1 MYPKIFILKSY
12 NLLLVII
19 ILTVFLSSSLEA
31 ATYYWTAQDD
41 GGTKN
46 WSHSQNW
53 SNASGNS
60 ISGYPDGTND
70 NAIFQANAAN
80 VTVDRYVRIGKIT
93 IKNAYTGTINL
104 NGNILNPTKGFAQNN
119 GTILIPANSDFRVHG
134 GAAILYN
141 GATIT
146 SQGNDSNLKIQ
157 HNLIFYSGST
167 INAPGSNSAFE
178 VRGGFRNEGGT
189 FNHNNGTLIMNTKNN
204 WGEAMFKV
212 TGTGSFYNID
222 FRGNVNKRLHTDIT
236 VDNNLYIRGN
246 GDLIGGTSSSGKNI
260 TIKGD
265 WWQQSGK
272 NNFTHANG
280 TVTFSGSSNQNIT
293 SNNNFRNVIINNT
306 SGVSLVN
313 DLTNITSTLTINSGS
328 TFDINGQD
336 LTAVTLVNNGN
347 FQLLGSETV
356 NITTMDTD
364 SGTVTYDGSGATGL
378 AAGDNY
384 FNLIFN
390 QSGTSTL
397 DANLDVN
404 GSVSISSGT
413 LDASTSNYNINVAGN
428 WTNGDIFN
436 SRSGTVTFDGTST
449 ITSGGITNNTQD
461 FYNVILS
468 GSAGTQSTNHVDVD
482 NDFTISSSGT
492 WNTSG
497 LCLFVAGTTT
507 TGSGTLTNTTL
518 PTVTFDPA
526 NSDNDVQPS
535 ENITLT
541 FNHAMRN
548 TDDSALTNT
557 NVDSLISLKENNSS
571 GADIAF
577 DATIDS
583 DKKVITINPDSNLTG
598 QQNVY
603 VAIGATVEDQT
614 CGQAITAANAT
625 FTVVDTDVPT
635 LSSSTPADA
644 DTGVGVNDN
653 IILNFSKAVDAES
666 GNIVIYKA
674 SDDSEVESIPVGNA
688 KVSGSGSTQI
698 TINPAST
705 LDSSTNYYVQIAA
718 TAFDDSSS
726 NSYAGINDKTSL
738 SFTTADVNAP
748 TLSSST
754 PADEAT
760 GIAVDTN
767 IVLNFNEAVD
777 AESGNIIIYKS
788 SDDSQVESI
797 PVGDAKVSGS
807 GSTTITINPS
817 TTLDGSTAYYVQVAA
832 TAFDDSSSNS
842 YAGISDATT
851 LNFTTAD
858 IGAPTLSSSTPADGA
873 TGIAVDT
880 NIVLTFNEAVDA
892 ENGNI
897 IIVKSSDGSTVE
909 AIDVTGSQVS
919 GSGST
924 EITINPSVT
933 LDEQTAYHLTIDETA
948 FDDSS
953 SNSYAGISDATTINF
968 TTADGT
974 APTIIFNPADGDTGV
989 GRDSNINIEFN
1000 EAVVNTNTSEITN
1013 SNIASLITLK
1023 DSNLNGSDLEFT
1035 ATIDTDKKIITID
1048 PNNNFSLGQ
1057 TVYVSI
1063 SAVEDASANETS
1075 LSSSTFTVTTTGAAI
1090 ATIVPTNS
1098 STDIVA
1104 SSNITI
1110 GFNTAMRNLNDS
1122 EITNSN
1128 VNSLITLR
1136 NTNSSGTAIPFTASI
1151 NSAKNVITINPIG
1164 DFSSGQNVYVAIG
1177 TTVEDAFNNAVS
1189 AVSSV
1194 FTIIDNAVPTFTFN
1208 PVDSD
1213 TNVIVSSNITI
1224 TFNELIRNINNSTL
1238 TDSNVDNL
1246 ITLKDA
1252 DSSGSNIT
1260 FNATID
1266 ADKKII
1272 TINPSNNF
1280 NSEQVIYLSLAAVE
1294 DQAGNATAT
1303 TSISFTARD
1312 SDPPVVSFFPSNSA
1326 VNVLRNSDITISFTE
1341 AIRNLDNTPIT
1352 DANIDGLI
1360 TLKASNSSGAD
1371 ISFDAFIDSTKE
1383 NITITPT
1390 NNLPLNQVI
1399 YVAISASVE
1408 DEWDNA
1414 IAASSASF
1422 TTIDDRL
1429 SVTFDPA
1436 DGTTGLP
1443 VNTNVIMT
1451 FSDAIRYL
1459 DDSLITNAN
1468 VDNLITLEYSFSGS
1482 PIPFDATIDSAK
1494 KIITINPTNNLIPGD
1509 IIYVSIDSVEN
1520 SSDVATG
1527 LAAGTFSVDDNV
1539 PPNVLI
1545 SPSNGSTN
1553 VEADAIITIYF
1564 DEEIRFLDNTSINNI
1579 NVDSLITLKD
1589 TNSSGVDIAFDATI
1603 DIHNQLISI
1612 NLNENLASE
1621 QAVYVAIGPAVE
1633 DSYDNAI
1640 STTSSVFSTGDTI
1653 PPSVRIDAVI
1663 TVSGG
1668 GE

>member
-19 ILTVFLSSSLEA
+19 ILTVFLSTSLEA

-222 FRGNVNKRLHTDIT
+222 FRGNVNKRLHNDIT

-384 FNLIFN
+384 YNLIFN

-397 DANLDVN
+397 DTNLDVN

-413 LDASTSNYNINVAGN
+413 LDASASNYNINVGGD
-428 WTNGDIFN
+428 WTNNGSFI
-436 SRSGTVTFDGTST
+436 SRSGLVTFDNNSDIFAGGTSAT
-449 ITSGGITNNTQD
+449 KDFNNVTLSGAVGSQSDNILIGGN
-461 FYNVILS
+461 FILS
-468 GSAGTQSTNHVDVD
+468 GSGTWYTNC
-482 NDFTISSSGT
+482 NTMTISGSTTNNSGT
-492 WNTSG
+492 I
-497 LCLFVAGTTT
+497 
-507 TGSGTLTNTTL
+507 TNTL
-518 PTVTFDPA
+518 APTVSFDPVNSSSTHA
-526 NSDNDVQPS
+526 ASDN
-535 ENITLT
+535 IILT
-541 FNHAMRN
+541 FNTAIRKASDN
-548 TDDSALTNT
+548 SDLTDS
-557 NVDSLISLKENNSS
+557 NVDAHITLKDTNSS
-571 GADIAF
+571 GSNINF
-577 DATIDS
+577 DATIDAS
-583 DKKVITINPDSNLTG
+583 DKVITINPSSDLNSS
-598 QQNVY
+598 QVIY
-603 VAIGATVEDQT
+603 VAIGNTVENV
-614 CGQAITAANAT
+614 CNTALSASSAT
-625 FTVVDTDVPT
+625 FTVTDSADPI
-635 LSSSTPADA
+635 LSSS
-644 DTGVGVNDN
+644 
-653 IILNFSKAVDAES
+653 S
-666 GNIVIYKA
+666 
-674 SDDSEVESIPVGNA
+674 
-688 KVSGSGSTQI
+688 
-698 TINPAST
+698 
-705 LDSSTNYYVQIAA
+705 
-718 TAFDDSSS
+718 
-726 NSYAGINDKTSL
+726 
-738 SFTTADVNAP
+738 
-748 TLSSST
+748 

-760 GIAVDTN
+760 AIAVD
-767 IVLNFNEAVD
+767 
-777 AESGNIIIYKS
+777 S
-788 SDDSQVESI
+788 
-797 PVGDAKVSGS
+797 
-807 GSTTITINPS
+807 
-817 TTLDGSTAYYVQVAA
+817 
-832 TAFDDSSSNS
+832 
-842 YAGISDATT
+842 
-851 LNFTTAD
+851 
-858 IGAPTLSSSTPADGA
+858 
-873 TGIAVDT
+873 

-892 ENGNI
+892 DSGNI

-1013 SNIASLITLK
+1013 SNIASLIALK

-1063 SAVEDASANETS
+1063 LAVEDASANETS

-1122 EITNSN
+1122 EITNNN

-1189 AVSSV
+1189 AISSV

-1266 ADKKII
+1266 SDKKII

-1390 NNLPLNQVI
+1390 SNLPLNQVI

-1451 FSDAIRYL
+1451 FSDAIRHL

-1589 TNSSGVDIAFDATI
+1589 TNSSGEDIAFDATI

>member
-12 NLLLVII
+12 NLSLVII
-19 ILTVFLSSSLEA
+19 ILTIFLSTSLEA

-384 FNLIFN
+384 YNLIFN

-397 DANLDVN
+397 DTNLDVN

-413 LDASTSNYNINVAGN
+413 LDASASNYNINVGGD
-428 WTNGDIFN
+428 WTNNGSFI
-436 SRSGTVTFDGTST
+436 SRSGLVTFDNNSDIFAGGTSAIKDFNNVT
-449 ITSGGITNNTQD
+449 LSGAVGSQSDNILIGGN
-461 FYNVILS
+461 FILS
-468 GSAGTQSTNHVDVD
+468 GSGTWYTNC
-482 NDFTISSSGT
+482 NTMTISGSTTNNSGT
-492 WNTSG
+492 I
-497 LCLFVAGTTT
+497 
-507 TGSGTLTNTTL
+507 TNTL
-518 PTVTFDPA
+518 APTVSFDPVNSSSTHA
-526 NSDNDVQPS
+526 ASDN
-535 ENITLT
+535 IILT
-541 FNHAMRN
+541 FNTAIRKASDN
-548 TDDSALTNT
+548 SDLTDS
-557 NVDSLISLKENNSS
+557 NVDAHITLKDTNSS
-571 GADIAF
+571 GSNINF
-577 DATIDS
+577 DATIDAS
-583 DKKVITINPDSNLTG
+583 DKVITINPSSDLNSS
-598 QQNVY
+598 QVIY
-603 VAIGATVEDQT
+603 VAIGNTVENV
-614 CGQAITAANAT
+614 CNTALSASSAT
-625 FTVVDTDVPT
+625 FTVTDSADPI
-635 LSSSTPADA
+635 LSSS
-644 DTGVGVNDN
+644 
-653 IILNFSKAVDAES
+653 S
-666 GNIVIYKA
+666 
-674 SDDSEVESIPVGNA
+674 
-688 KVSGSGSTQI
+688 
-698 TINPAST
+698 
-705 LDSSTNYYVQIAA
+705 
-718 TAFDDSSS
+718 
-726 NSYAGINDKTSL
+726 
-738 SFTTADVNAP
+738 
-748 TLSSST
+748 

-760 GIAVDTN
+760 AIAVD
-767 IVLNFNEAVD
+767 
-777 AESGNIIIYKS
+777 S
-788 SDDSQVESI
+788 
-797 PVGDAKVSGS
+797 
-807 GSTTITINPS
+807 
-817 TTLDGSTAYYVQVAA
+817 
-832 TAFDDSSSNS
+832 
-842 YAGISDATT
+842 
-851 LNFTTAD
+851 
-858 IGAPTLSSSTPADGA
+858 
-873 TGIAVDT
+873 

-892 ENGNI
+892 DSGNI

-1013 SNIASLITLK
+1013 SNIASLIALK

-1063 SAVEDASANETS
+1063 LAVEDASANETS

-1122 EITNSN
+1122 EITNNN

-1177 TTVEDAFNNAVS
+1177 TTVEDAFNNAIS

-1266 ADKKII
+1266 SDKKII

-1390 NNLPLNQVI
+1390 SNLPLNQVI

-1408 DEWDNA
+1408 DEWDNS

-1451 FSDAIRYL
+1451 FSDAIRHL

>member
-1 MYPKIFILKSY
+1 MYPKIFVLKSY

-19 ILTVFLSSSLEA
+19 TLTIFLSTSLEA
-31 ATYYWTAQDD
+31 ANYYWTAQDD

-60 ISGYPDGTND
+60 ISGYPDGTRD
-70 NAIFQANAAN
+70 NAIFQADAAN

-104 NGNILNPTKGFAQNN
+104 NGNILNPTRGFAQYN

-134 GAAILYN
+134 GAAVLYD

-146 SQGNDSNLKIQ
+146 SQGDDSNLKIQ

-212 TGTGSFYNID
+212 TGTGSLYNVD

-280 TVTFSGSSNQNIT
+280 TVTFSGSSSQNIT
-293 SNNNFRNVIINNT
+293 SNNNFRNVIINNV

-347 FQLLGSETV
+347 LQLLGSETV

-364 SGTVTYDGSGATGL
+364 TGTVTYDGSGATGL

-557 NVDSLISLKENNSS
+557 NVDSLISLKVNNSS

-577 DATIDS
+577 NATIDS

-598 QQNVY
+598 EQNVY

-718 TAFDDSSS
+718 AAFDDSSS

-738 SFTTADVNAP
+738 NFTTADVNAP

-897 IIVKSSDGSTVE
+897 IIVKSVDGSTVE

-924 EITINPSVT
+924 EITINPSVN
-933 LDEQTAYHLTIDETA
+933 LDGQTAYHLTIDETA

-953 SNSYAGISDATTINF
+953 SNSYAGISDTTTINF
-968 TTADGT
+968 TTADVT
-974 APTIIFNPADGDTGV
+974 APTVTFNPADSDTGV

-1000 EAVVNTNTSEITN
+1000 EAIVNANTSEITN
-1013 SNIASLITLK
+1013 SNIASLIILK
-1023 DSNLNGSDLEFT
+1023 DSNSNGSDLAFS

-1075 LSSSTFTVTTTGAAI
+1075 LSSSTFSVTTTGETI
-1090 ATIVPTNS
+1090 ATIIPADS
-1098 STDIVA
+1098 SIDVLA

-1110 GFNTAMRNLNDS
+1110 GFNTAIRNLNDT
-1122 EITNSN
+1122 EITNDN
-1128 VNSLITLR
+1128 IHSLITLKDTD
-1136 NTNSSGTAIPFTASI
+1136 TNGTDIPFTISI
-1151 NSAKNVITINPIG
+1151 NTAKKVITINPIS
-1164 DFSSGQNVYVAIG
+1164 DLSSGQNIYVAIG
-1177 TTVEDAFNNAVS
+1177 VTVEDVFDNATT
-1189 AVSSV
+1189 AASSI
-1194 FTIIDNAVPTFTFN
+1194 FTIVDNAVPIFTFN
-1208 PVDSD
+1208 PADLD
-1213 TNVIVSSNITI
+1213 RNVIVSSNIII

-1238 TDSNVDNL
+1238 IDSNVDNL
-1246 ITLKDA
+1246 ITLKDE

-1266 ADKKII
+1266 EAKKII
-1272 TINPSNNF
+1272 TINPTNNF
-1280 NSEQVIYLSLAAVE
+1280 NSEQVIYLAIAAVE
-1294 DQAGNATAT
+1294 DQAGNATAAT
-1303 TSISFTARD
+1303 NISFTARD
-1312 SDPPVVSFFPSNSA
+1312 SDPPAVSFFPSNSD

-1341 AIRNLDNTPIT
+1341 VIRNLNDTPIT
-1352 DANIDGLI
+1352 DANIDSLI
-1360 TLKASNSSGAD
+1360 TLKQSNSSGAD
-1371 ISFDAFIDSTKE
+1371 ILFDAVVDSTKE

-1390 NNLPLNQVI
+1390 SNLPLNQVI
-1399 YVAISASVE
+1399 YVAIGASVE

-1414 IAASSASF
+1414 ITASSVSF

-1451 FSDAIRYL
+1451 FSDAIRHL
-1459 DDSLITNAN
+1459 DDSLITSAN
-1468 VDNLITLEYSFSGS
+1468 VDDLITLEYSFSGS
-1482 PIPFDATIDSAK
+1482 PIPFDATIDTAK

-1527 LAAGTFSVDDNV
+1527 LAAGTFSVDDTI

-1553 VEADAIITIYF
+1553 IEADAIITIYF
-1564 DEEIRFLDNTSINNI
+1564 DEEIRLLNNTSITNI
-1579 NVDSLITLKD
+1579 NVDSLITLRV
-1589 TNSSGVDIAFDATI
+1589 TNSNGADIAFDATI

-1621 QAVYVAIGPAVE
+1621 QAVYISIGPTVE
-1633 DSYDNAI
+1633 DSYDNAT
-1640 STTSSVFSTGDTI
+1640 STTSSVFSTGDSI
-1653 PPSVRIDAVI
+1653 PPSVSIDAVL
-1663 TVSGG
+1663 TVSEGG
-1668 GE
+1668 

>member
-12 NLLLVII
+12 NLSLVII
-19 ILTVFLSSSLEA
+19 ILTIFLSTSLEA

-236 VDNNLYIRGN
+236 VDNNIYIRGN

-384 FNLIFN
+384 YNLIFN

-397 DANLDVN
+397 DTNLDVN

-413 LDASTSNYNINVAGN
+413 LDASASNYNINVGGD
-428 WTNGDIFN
+428 WTNNGSFI
-436 SRSGTVTFDGTST
+436 SRSGLVTFDNNSDIFAGGTSAIKDFNNVT
-449 ITSGGITNNTQD
+449 LSGAVGSQSDNILIGGN
-461 FYNVILS
+461 FILS
-468 GSAGTQSTNHVDVD
+468 GSGTWYTNC
-482 NDFTISSSGT
+482 NTMTISGSTTNNSGT
-492 WNTSG
+492 I
-497 LCLFVAGTTT
+497 
-507 TGSGTLTNTTL
+507 TNTL
-518 PTVTFDPA
+518 APTVSFDPVNSSSTHA
-526 NSDNDVQPS
+526 ASDN
-535 ENITLT
+535 IILT
-541 FNHAMRN
+541 FNTAIRKASDN
-548 TDDSALTNT
+548 SDLTDS
-557 NVDSLISLKENNSS
+557 NVDAHITLKDTNSS
-571 GADIAF
+571 GSNINF
-577 DATIDS
+577 DATIDAS
-583 DKKVITINPDSNLTG
+583 DKVITINPSSDLNSS
-598 QQNVY
+598 QVIY
-603 VAIGATVEDQT
+603 VAIGNTVENV
-614 CGQAITAANAT
+614 CNTALSASSAT
-625 FTVVDTDVPT
+625 FTVTDSADPI
-635 LSSSTPADA
+635 LSSS
-644 DTGVGVNDN
+644 
-653 IILNFSKAVDAES
+653 S
-666 GNIVIYKA
+666 
-674 SDDSEVESIPVGNA
+674 
-688 KVSGSGSTQI
+688 
-698 TINPAST
+698 
-705 LDSSTNYYVQIAA
+705 
-718 TAFDDSSS
+718 
-726 NSYAGINDKTSL
+726 
-738 SFTTADVNAP
+738 
-748 TLSSST
+748 

-760 GIAVDTN
+760 AIAVD
-767 IVLNFNEAVD
+767 
-777 AESGNIIIYKS
+777 S
-788 SDDSQVESI
+788 
-797 PVGDAKVSGS
+797 
-807 GSTTITINPS
+807 
-817 TTLDGSTAYYVQVAA
+817 
-832 TAFDDSSSNS
+832 
-842 YAGISDATT
+842 
-851 LNFTTAD
+851 
-858 IGAPTLSSSTPADGA
+858 
-873 TGIAVDT
+873 

-892 ENGNI
+892 DSGNI

-968 TTADGT
+968 ITADGT

-1063 SAVEDASANETS
+1063 LAVEDASANETS
-1075 LSSSTFTVTTTGAAI
+1075 LSSSTFTVTTTGETI
-1090 ATIVPTNS
+1090 ATIIPADS
-1098 STDIVA
+1098 STDVLA

-1110 GFNTAMRNLNDS
+1110 GFNTAIRNLNDT
-1122 EITNSN
+1122 EITNDN
-1128 VNSLITLR
+1128 IHSLITLKDTD
-1136 NTNSSGTAIPFTASI
+1136 TNGTDIPFTISI
-1151 NSAKNVITINPIG
+1151 NTAKKVITINPIS
-1164 DFSSGQNVYVAIG
+1164 DLSSGQNIYVAIG
-1177 TTVEDAFNNAVS
+1177 ATVEDAFDNAS
-1189 AVSSV
+1189 TAASSI
-1194 FTIIDNAVPTFTFN
+1194 FTIIDNAAPIFTFN
-1208 PVDSD
+1208 PADLD
-1213 TNVIVSSNITI
+1213 TNVIVSSNIII

-1238 TDSNVDNL
+1238 TDSNVDSL
-1246 ITLKDA
+1246 ITLKDE

-1266 ADKKII
+1266 EDKKII
-1272 TINPSNNF
+1272 TINPTNNF
-1280 NSEQVIYLSLAAVE
+1280 NSEQVIYLAIAAVE

-1312 SDPPVVSFFPSNSA
+1312 SDPPVASFFPSNSA

-1390 NNLPLNQVI
+1390 SNLPLNQVI

-1414 IAASSASF
+1414 IAASTASF

-1443 VNTNVIMT
+1443 VNTNIIMT
-1451 FSDAIRYL
+1451 FSDAIRHL

-1494 KIITINPTNNLIPGD
+1494 KVITINPTNNLIPGD

>member
-19 ILTVFLSSSLEA
+19 ILTIFLSSSLEA
-31 ATYYWTAQDD
+31 ATYYWTAQDN

-222 FRGNVNKRLHTDIT
+222 FRGDVNKRLHTDIT

-397 DANLDVN
+397 DANLDIN

-413 LDASTSNYNINVAGN
+413 LDASASNYNINVGGD
-428 WTNGDIFN
+428 WTNNGSFI
-436 SRSGTVTFDGTST
+436 SRSGLVTFDNNSDIFAGGTSAIKDFNNVT
-449 ITSGGITNNTQD
+449 LSGAVGSQSDNILIGGN
-461 FYNVILS
+461 FILS
-468 GSAGTQSTNHVDVD
+468 GSGTWYTNC
-482 NDFTISSSGT
+482 NTMTISGSTTNNSGT
-492 WNTSG
+492 I
-497 LCLFVAGTTT
+497 
-507 TGSGTLTNTTL
+507 TNTL
-518 PTVTFDPA
+518 APTVSFDPVNSSSTHA
-526 NSDNDVQPS
+526 ASDN
-535 ENITLT
+535 IILT
-541 FNHAMRN
+541 FNTAIRKASDN
-548 TDDSALTNT
+548 SDLTDS
-557 NVDSLISLKENNSS
+557 NVDAHITLKDTNSS
-571 GADIAF
+571 GSNINF
-577 DATIDS
+577 DATIDAS
-583 DKKVITINPDSNLTG
+583 DKVITINPSSDLNSS
-598 QQNVY
+598 QVIY
-603 VAIGATVEDQT
+603 VAIGNTVENV
-614 CGQAITAANAT
+614 CNTALSASSAT
-625 FTVVDTDVPT
+625 FTVTDSADPI
-635 LSSSTPADA
+635 LSSS
-644 DTGVGVNDN
+644 
-653 IILNFSKAVDAES
+653 S
-666 GNIVIYKA
+666 
-674 SDDSEVESIPVGNA
+674 
-688 KVSGSGSTQI
+688 
-698 TINPAST
+698 
-705 LDSSTNYYVQIAA
+705 
-718 TAFDDSSS
+718 
-726 NSYAGINDKTSL
+726 
-738 SFTTADVNAP
+738 
-748 TLSSST
+748 

-760 GIAVDTN
+760 AIAVD
-767 IVLNFNEAVD
+767 
-777 AESGNIIIYKS
+777 S
-788 SDDSQVESI
+788 
-797 PVGDAKVSGS
+797 
-807 GSTTITINPS
+807 
-817 TTLDGSTAYYVQVAA
+817 
-832 TAFDDSSSNS
+832 
-842 YAGISDATT
+842 
-851 LNFTTAD
+851 
-858 IGAPTLSSSTPADGA
+858 
-873 TGIAVDT
+873 

-892 ENGNI
+892 DSGNI

-1194 FTIIDNAVPTFTFN
+1194 FTIIDNAVPIFTFN
-1208 PVDSD
+1208 PADLD

-1390 NNLPLNQVI
+1390 SNLPLNQVI

-1414 IAASSASF
+1414 IAASTASF

-1451 FSDAIRYL
+1451 FSDAIRHL

>member
-12 NLLLVII
+12 NLSLVII
-19 ILTVFLSSSLEA
+19 ILTIFLSTSLEA
-31 ATYYWTAQDD
+31 ATYYWTAQDN

-222 FRGNVNKRLHTDIT
+222 FRGDVNKRLHTDIT

-384 FNLIFN
+384 YNLIFN

-397 DANLDVN
+397 DTNLDVN

-413 LDASTSNYNINVAGN
+413 LDASASNYNINVGGD
-428 WTNGDIFN
+428 WTNNGSFI
-436 SRSGTVTFDGTST
+436 SRSGLVTFDNNSDIFAGGTSAIKDFNNVT
-449 ITSGGITNNTQD
+449 LSGAVGSQSDNILIGGN
-461 FYNVILS
+461 FILS
-468 GSAGTQSTNHVDVD
+468 GSGTWYTNC
-482 NDFTISSSGT
+482 NTMTISGSTTNNSGT
-492 WNTSG
+492 I
-497 LCLFVAGTTT
+497 
-507 TGSGTLTNTTL
+507 TNTL
-518 PTVTFDPA
+518 APTVSFDPVNSSSTHA
-526 NSDNDVQPS
+526 ASDN
-535 ENITLT
+535 IILT
-541 FNHAMRN
+541 FNTAIRKASDN
-548 TDDSALTNT
+548 SDLTDS
-557 NVDSLISLKENNSS
+557 NVDAHITLKDTNSS
-571 GADIAF
+571 GSNINF
-577 DATIDS
+577 DATIDAS
-583 DKKVITINPDSNLTG
+583 DKVITINPSSDLNSS
-598 QQNVY
+598 QVIY
-603 VAIGATVEDQT
+603 VAIGNTVENV
-614 CGQAITAANAT
+614 CNTASSASSAT
-625 FTVVDTDVPT
+625 FTVTDSADPI
-635 LSSSTPADA
+635 LSSS
-644 DTGVGVNDN
+644 
-653 IILNFSKAVDAES
+653 S
-666 GNIVIYKA
+666 
-674 SDDSEVESIPVGNA
+674 
-688 KVSGSGSTQI
+688 
-698 TINPAST
+698 
-705 LDSSTNYYVQIAA
+705 
-718 TAFDDSSS
+718 
-726 NSYAGINDKTSL
+726 
-738 SFTTADVNAP
+738 
-748 TLSSST
+748 

-760 GIAVDTN
+760 AIAVD
-767 IVLNFNEAVD
+767 
-777 AESGNIIIYKS
+777 S
-788 SDDSQVESI
+788 
-797 PVGDAKVSGS
+797 
-807 GSTTITINPS
+807 
-817 TTLDGSTAYYVQVAA
+817 
-832 TAFDDSSSNS
+832 
-842 YAGISDATT
+842 
-851 LNFTTAD
+851 
-858 IGAPTLSSSTPADGA
+858 
-873 TGIAVDT
+873 

-892 ENGNI
+892 DSGNI

-1063 SAVEDASANETS
+1063 LAVEDASANETS

-1238 TDSNVDNL
+1238 TDSNVDSL

-1266 ADKKII
+1266 SDKKII

-1390 NNLPLNQVI
+1390 SNLPLNQVI

-1414 IAASSASF
+1414 IAASTASF

-1443 VNTNVIMT
+1443 VNTNIIMT
-1451 FSDAIRYL
+1451 FSDAIRHL

>member
-19 ILTVFLSSSLEA
+19 ILTVFLSTSLEA

-384 FNLIFN
+384 YNLIFN

-397 DANLDVN
+397 DTNLDVN

-413 LDASTSNYNINVAGN
+413 LDASASNYNINVGGD
-428 WTNGDIFN
+428 WTNNGSFI
-436 SRSGTVTFDGTST
+436 SRSGLVTFDNNSDIFAGGTSAIKDFNNVT
-449 ITSGGITNNTQD
+449 LSGAVGSQSDNILIGGN
-461 FYNVILS
+461 FILS
-468 GSAGTQSTNHVDVD
+468 GSGTWYTNC
-482 NDFTISSSGT
+482 NTMTISGSTTNNSGT
-492 WNTSG
+492 I
-497 LCLFVAGTTT
+497 
-507 TGSGTLTNTTL
+507 TNTL
-518 PTVTFDPA
+518 APTVSFDPVNSSSTHA
-526 NSDNDVQPS
+526 ASDN
-535 ENITLT
+535 IILT
-541 FNHAMRN
+541 FNTAIRKASDN
-548 TDDSALTNT
+548 SDLTDS
-557 NVDSLISLKENNSS
+557 NVDAHITLKDANSS
-571 GADIAF
+571 GSNINF
-577 DATIDS
+577 DATIDAS
-583 DKKVITINPDSNLTG
+583 DKVITINPSSDLNSS
-598 QQNVY
+598 QVIY
-603 VAIGATVEDQT
+603 VAIGNTVENV
-614 CGQAITAANAT
+614 CNTALSASSAT
-625 FTVVDTDVPT
+625 FTVTDSADPI
-635 LSSSTPADA
+635 LSSS
-644 DTGVGVNDN
+644 
-653 IILNFSKAVDAES
+653 S
-666 GNIVIYKA
+666 
-674 SDDSEVESIPVGNA
+674 
-688 KVSGSGSTQI
+688 
-698 TINPAST
+698 
-705 LDSSTNYYVQIAA
+705 
-718 TAFDDSSS
+718 
-726 NSYAGINDKTSL
+726 
-738 SFTTADVNAP
+738 
-748 TLSSST
+748 

-760 GIAVDTN
+760 AIAVD
-767 IVLNFNEAVD
+767 
-777 AESGNIIIYKS
+777 S
-788 SDDSQVESI
+788 
-797 PVGDAKVSGS
+797 
-807 GSTTITINPS
+807 
-817 TTLDGSTAYYVQVAA
+817 
-832 TAFDDSSSNS
+832 
-842 YAGISDATT
+842 
-851 LNFTTAD
+851 
-858 IGAPTLSSSTPADGA
+858 
-873 TGIAVDT
+873 

-892 ENGNI
+892 DSGNI

-1013 SNIASLITLK
+1013 SNIASLIALK

-1063 SAVEDASANETS
+1063 LAVEDASANETS

-1266 ADKKII
+1266 SDKKII

-1390 NNLPLNQVI
+1390 SNLPLNQVI

-1414 IAASSASF
+1414 IAASTASF

-1443 VNTNVIMT
+1443 VNTNIIMT
-1451 FSDAIRYL
+1451 FSDAIRHL

>member
-19 ILTVFLSSSLEA
+19 ILTVFLSTSLEA

-222 FRGNVNKRLHTDIT
+222 FRGNVNKRLHNDIT

-384 FNLIFN
+384 YNLIFN

-397 DANLDVN
+397 DTNLDVN

-413 LDASTSNYNINVAGN
+413 LDASASNYNINVGGD
-428 WTNGDIFN
+428 WTNNGSFI
-436 SRSGTVTFDGTST
+436 SRSGLVTFDNNSDIFAGGTSAT
-449 ITSGGITNNTQD
+449 KDFNNVTLSGAVGSQSDNILIGGN
-461 FYNVILS
+461 FILS
-468 GSAGTQSTNHVDVD
+468 GSGTWYTNC
-482 NDFTISSSGT
+482 NTMTISGSTTNNSGT
-492 WNTSG
+492 I
-497 LCLFVAGTTT
+497 
-507 TGSGTLTNTTL
+507 TNTL
-518 PTVTFDPA
+518 APTVSFDPVNSSSTHA
-526 NSDNDVQPS
+526 ASDN
-535 ENITLT
+535 IILT
-541 FNHAMRN
+541 FNTAIRKASDN
-548 TDDSALTNT
+548 SDLTDS
-557 NVDSLISLKENNSS
+557 NVDAHITLKDTNSS
-571 GADIAF
+571 GSNINF
-577 DATIDS
+577 DATIDAS
-583 DKKVITINPDSNLTG
+583 DKVITINPSSDLNSS
-598 QQNVY
+598 QVIY
-603 VAIGATVEDQT
+603 VAIGNTVENV
-614 CGQAITAANAT
+614 CNTALSASSAT
-625 FTVVDTDVPT
+625 FTVTDSADPI
-635 LSSSTPADA
+635 LSSS
-644 DTGVGVNDN
+644 
-653 IILNFSKAVDAES
+653 S
-666 GNIVIYKA
+666 
-674 SDDSEVESIPVGNA
+674 
-688 KVSGSGSTQI
+688 
-698 TINPAST
+698 
-705 LDSSTNYYVQIAA
+705 
-718 TAFDDSSS
+718 
-726 NSYAGINDKTSL
+726 
-738 SFTTADVNAP
+738 
-748 TLSSST
+748 

-760 GIAVDTN
+760 AIAVD
-767 IVLNFNEAVD
+767 
-777 AESGNIIIYKS
+777 S
-788 SDDSQVESI
+788 
-797 PVGDAKVSGS
+797 
-807 GSTTITINPS
+807 
-817 TTLDGSTAYYVQVAA
+817 
-832 TAFDDSSSNS
+832 
-842 YAGISDATT
+842 
-851 LNFTTAD
+851 
-858 IGAPTLSSSTPADGA
+858 
-873 TGIAVDT
+873 

-892 ENGNI
+892 DSGNI

-1000 EAVVNTNTSEITN
+1000 EVVVNTNTSEITN
-1013 SNIASLITLK
+1013 SNIASLIALK

-1063 SAVEDASANETS
+1063 LAVEDASANETS

-1122 EITNSN
+1122 EITNNN

-1189 AVSSV
+1189 AISSV

-1266 ADKKII
+1266 SDKKII

-1390 NNLPLNQVI
+1390 SNLPLNQVI

-1414 IAASSASF
+1414 IAASTASF

-1443 VNTNVIMT
+1443 VNTNIIMT
-1451 FSDAIRYL
+1451 FSDAIRHL

-1589 TNSSGVDIAFDATI
+1589 TNSSGEDIAFDATI

>member
-1 MYPKIFILKSY
+1 MYPKIFVLKSY

-19 ILTVFLSSSLEA
+19 TLTIFLSTSLEA
-31 ATYYWTAQDD
+31 ANYYWTAQDD

-60 ISGYPDGTND
+60 ISGYPDGTRD
-70 NAIFQANAAN
+70 NAIFQADAAN

-104 NGNILNPTKGFAQNN
+104 NGNILNPTRGFAQYN

-134 GAAILYN
+134 GAAVLYD

-146 SQGNDSNLKIQ
+146 SQGDDSNIKIQ
-157 HNLIFYSGST
+157 HNLIFYNGSI
-167 INAPGSNSAFE
+167 INAPNSNSAFE

-189 FNHNNGTLIMNTKNN
+189 FNHNSGTLIMNTKNN

-212 TGTGSFYNID
+212 TGTGSLYNID
-222 FRGNVNKRLHTDIT
+222 FRGNVNKRIYTDIT

-280 TVTFSGSSNQNIT
+280 TVTFSGSSSQNIT
-293 SNNNFRNVIINNT
+293 SNNNFRNVIINNV

-347 FQLLGSETV
+347 LQLLGSETV

-364 SGTVTYDGSGATGL
+364 TGTVTYDGSGATGL

-541 FNHAMRN
+541 FNHAMQN

-557 NVDSLISLKENNSS
+557 NVDSLISLKVNNSS

-577 DATIDS
+577 NATIDS

-598 QQNVY
+598 EQNVY

-718 TAFDDSSS
+718 AAFDDSSS

-738 SFTTADVNAP
+738 NFTTADVNAP

-807 GSTTITINPS
+807 SSTTITINPLTS
-817 TTLDGSTAYYVQVAA
+817 LDGSTAYYVQVAA

-897 IIVKSSDGSTVE
+897 IIVKSVDGSTVE

-924 EITINPSVT
+924 EITINPSVN
-933 LDEQTAYHLTIDETA
+933 LDGQTAYHLTIDETA

-953 SNSYAGISDATTINF
+953 SNSYAGISDTTTINF
-968 TTADGT
+968 TTADVT
-974 APTIIFNPADGDTGV
+974 APTVTFNPADSDTGV

-1000 EAVVNTNTSEITN
+1000 EAIVNANTSEITN
-1013 SNIASLITLK
+1013 SNIASLIILK
-1023 DSNLNGSDLEFT
+1023 DSNSNGSDLAFS

-1075 LSSSTFTVTTTGAAI
+1075 LSSSTFTVTTTGETI
-1090 ATIVPTNS
+1090 ATIIPADS
-1098 STDIVA
+1098 SRDVLA

-1110 GFNTAMRNLNDS
+1110 GFNTAIRNLNDT

-1151 NSAKNVITINPIG
+1151 NSAKNIITINPIG
-1164 DFSSGQNVYVAIG
+1164 DFSSGQNIYVAIG
-1177 TTVEDAFNNAVS
+1177 VTVEDVFDNATT
-1189 AVSSV
+1189 AASSI
-1194 FTIIDNAVPTFTFN
+1194 FTIVDNAVPIFTFN
-1208 PVDSD
+1208 PADLD
-1213 TNVIVSSNITI
+1213 RNVIVSSNIII

-1238 TDSNVDNL
+1238 IDSNVDNL
-1246 ITLKDA
+1246 ITLKDE

-1266 ADKKII
+1266 EAKKII
-1272 TINPSNNF
+1272 TINPTNNF
-1280 NSEQVIYLSLAAVE
+1280 NSEQVIYLAIAAVE
-1294 DQAGNATAT
+1294 DEAGNATAAT
-1303 TSISFTARD
+1303 NISFTARD
-1312 SDPPVVSFFPSNSA
+1312 SDPPAVSFFPSNSDI
-1326 VNVLRNSDITISFTE
+1326 NVLRNSDITISFTE
-1341 AIRNLDNTPIT
+1341 VIRNLNDTPIT
-1352 DANIDGLI
+1352 DANIDSLI
-1360 TLKASNSSGAD
+1360 TLKQSNSSGAD
-1371 ISFDAFIDSTKE
+1371 ILFDAVVDPTKE

-1390 NNLPLNQVI
+1390 SNLPLNQII
-1399 YVAISASVE
+1399 YVAIGASVE

-1414 IAASSASF
+1414 ITASSASF

-1451 FSDAIRYL
+1451 FSDAIRHL
-1459 DDSLITNAN
+1459 DDSLITSAN
-1468 VDNLITLEYSFSGS
+1468 VDDLITLEYSFSGS
-1482 PIPFDATIDSAK
+1482 PIPFDATIDTAK

-1527 LAAGTFSVDDNV
+1527 LAAGTFSVDDTI

-1553 VEADAIITIYF
+1553 IEADAIITIYF
-1564 DEEIRFLDNTSINNI
+1564 DEEIRLLNNTSITNI
-1579 NVDSLITLKD
+1579 NVDSLITLRV
-1589 TNSSGVDIAFDATI
+1589 TNSNGADIAFDATI

-1621 QAVYVAIGPAVE
+1621 QAVYISIGPTVE
-1633 DSYDNAI
+1633 DSYDNAT
-1640 STTSSVFSTGDTI
+1640 STTSSVFSTGDSI
-1653 PPSVRIDAVI
+1653 PPSVSIDAVL
-1663 TVSGG
+1663 TVSEG

>member
-1 MYPKIFILKSY
+1 MYPKIFVLKSY

-19 ILTVFLSSSLEA
+19 TLTIFLSTSLEA
-31 ATYYWTAQDD
+31 ANYYWTAQDD

-70 NAIFQANAAN
+70 NAIFQADAAN

-93 IKNAYTGTINL
+93 IRNAYTGTINL
-104 NGNILNPTKGFAQNN
+104 NGNILNPTRGFAQYN

-134 GAAILYN
+134 GAAVLYD

-146 SQGNDSNLKIQ
+146 SQGDDSNIKIQ
-157 HNLIFYSGST
+157 HNLIFYNGSI
-167 INAPGSNSAFE
+167 INAPNSNSAFE

-189 FNHNNGTLIMNTKNN
+189 FNHNSGTLIMNTKNN

-212 TGTGSFYNID
+212 TGTGSLYNID
-222 FRGNVNKRLHTDIT
+222 FRGNVNKRIYTDIT

-280 TVTFSGSSNQNIT
+280 TVTFSGSSSQNIT
-293 SNNNFRNVIINNT
+293 SNNNFRNVIINNV

-347 FQLLGSETV
+347 LQLLGSETV

-541 FNHAMRN
+541 FNHAMQN

-557 NVDSLISLKENNSS
+557 NVDSLISLKVNNSS

-577 DATIDS
+577 NATIDS

-598 QQNVY
+598 EQNVY

-718 TAFDDSSS
+718 AAFDDSSS

-738 SFTTADVNAP
+738 NFTTADVNAP

-807 GSTTITINPS
+807 SSTTITINPS
-817 TTLDGSTAYYVQVAA
+817 TSLDGSTAYYVQVAA

-897 IIVKSSDGSTVE
+897 IIVKSVDGSTVE

-924 EITINPSVT
+924 EITINPSVN
-933 LDEQTAYHLTIDETA
+933 LDGQTAYHLTIDETA

-953 SNSYAGISDATTINF
+953 SNSYAGISDTTTINF
-968 TTADGT
+968 TTADVT
-974 APTIIFNPADGDTGV
+974 APTVTFNPADSDTGV

-1000 EAVVNTNTSEITN
+1000 EAIVNANTSEITN
-1013 SNIASLITLK
+1013 SNIASLIILK
-1023 DSNLNGSDLEFT
+1023 DSNSNGSDLAFS

-1075 LSSSTFTVTTTGAAI
+1075 LSSSTFTVTTTGETI
-1090 ATIVPTNS
+1090 ATIIPADS
-1098 STDIVA
+1098 SRDVLA

-1110 GFNTAMRNLNDS
+1110 GFNTAIRNLNDT

-1151 NSAKNVITINPIG
+1151 NSAKNIITINPIG
-1164 DFSSGQNVYVAIG
+1164 DFSSGQNIYVAIG
-1177 TTVEDAFNNAVS
+1177 VTVEDVFDNATT
-1189 AVSSV
+1189 AASSI
-1194 FTIIDNAVPTFTFN
+1194 FTIVDNAVPIFTFN
-1208 PVDSD
+1208 PADLD
-1213 TNVIVSSNITI
+1213 RNVIVSSNIII

-1238 TDSNVDNL
+1238 IDSNVDNL
-1246 ITLKDA
+1246 ITLKDE

-1266 ADKKII
+1266 EAKKII
-1272 TINPSNNF
+1272 TINPTNNF
-1280 NSEQVIYLSLAAVE
+1280 NSEQVIYLAIAAVE
-1294 DQAGNATAT
+1294 DEAGNATAAT
-1303 TSISFTARD
+1303 NISFTARD
-1312 SDPPVVSFFPSNSA
+1312 SDPPAVSFFPSNSDI
-1326 VNVLRNSDITISFTE
+1326 NVLRNSDITISFTE
-1341 AIRNLDNTPIT
+1341 VIRNLNDTPIT
-1352 DANIDGLI
+1352 DANIDSLI
-1360 TLKASNSSGAD
+1360 TLKQSNSSGAD
-1371 ISFDAFIDSTKE
+1371 ILFDAVVDPTKE

-1390 NNLPLNQVI
+1390 SNLPLNQVI
-1399 YVAISASVE
+1399 YVAIGASVE

-1414 IAASSASF
+1414 ITASSASF

-1451 FSDAIRYL
+1451 FSDAIRHL
-1459 DDSLITNAN
+1459 DDSLITSAN
-1468 VDNLITLEYSFSGS
+1468 VDDLITLEYSFSGS
-1482 PIPFDATIDSAK
+1482 PIPFDATIDTAK

-1527 LAAGTFSVDDNV
+1527 LAAGTFSVDDTI

-1553 VEADAIITIYF
+1553 IEADAIITIYF
-1564 DEEIRFLDNTSINNI
+1564 DEEIRLLNNTSITNI
-1579 NVDSLITLKD
+1579 NVDSLITLRV
-1589 TNSSGVDIAFDATI
+1589 TNSNGADIAFDATI

-1621 QAVYVAIGPAVE
+1621 QAVYISIGPTVE
-1633 DSYDNAI
+1633 DSYDNAT
-1640 STTSSVFSTGDTI
+1640 STTSSVFSTGDSI
-1653 PPSVRIDAVI
+1653 PPSVSIDAVL
-1663 TVSGG
+1663 TVSEG

>member
-19 ILTVFLSSSLEA
+19 ILTVFLSTSLEA

-384 FNLIFN
+384 YNLIFN

-397 DANLDVN
+397 DTNLDVN

-413 LDASTSNYNINVAGN
+413 LDASASNYNINVGGD
-428 WTNGDIFN
+428 WTNNGSFI
-436 SRSGTVTFDGTST
+436 SRSGLVTFDNNSDIFAGGTSAIKDFNNVT
-449 ITSGGITNNTQD
+449 LSGAVGSQSDNILIGGN
-461 FYNVILS
+461 FILS
-468 GSAGTQSTNHVDVD
+468 GSGTWYTNC
-482 NDFTISSSGT
+482 NTMTISGSTTNNSGT
-492 WNTSG
+492 I
-497 LCLFVAGTTT
+497 
-507 TGSGTLTNTTL
+507 TNTL
-518 PTVTFDPA
+518 APTVSFDPVNSSSTHA
-526 NSDNDVQPS
+526 ASDN
-535 ENITLT
+535 IILT
-541 FNHAMRN
+541 FNTAIRKASDN
-548 TDDSALTNT
+548 SDLTDS
-557 NVDSLISLKENNSS
+557 NVDAHITLKDANSS
-571 GADIAF
+571 GSNINF
-577 DATIDS
+577 DATIDAS
-583 DKKVITINPDSNLTG
+583 DKVITINPSSDLNSS
-598 QQNVY
+598 QVIY
-603 VAIGATVEDQT
+603 VAIGNTVENV
-614 CGQAITAANAT
+614 CNTALSASSAT
-625 FTVVDTDVPT
+625 FTVTDSADPI
-635 LSSSTPADA
+635 LSSS
-644 DTGVGVNDN
+644 
-653 IILNFSKAVDAES
+653 S
-666 GNIVIYKA
+666 
-674 SDDSEVESIPVGNA
+674 
-688 KVSGSGSTQI
+688 
-698 TINPAST
+698 
-705 LDSSTNYYVQIAA
+705 
-718 TAFDDSSS
+718 
-726 NSYAGINDKTSL
+726 
-738 SFTTADVNAP
+738 
-748 TLSSST
+748 

-760 GIAVDTN
+760 AIAVD
-767 IVLNFNEAVD
+767 
-777 AESGNIIIYKS
+777 S
-788 SDDSQVESI
+788 
-797 PVGDAKVSGS
+797 
-807 GSTTITINPS
+807 
-817 TTLDGSTAYYVQVAA
+817 
-832 TAFDDSSSNS
+832 
-842 YAGISDATT
+842 
-851 LNFTTAD
+851 
-858 IGAPTLSSSTPADGA
+858 
-873 TGIAVDT
+873 

-892 ENGNI
+892 DSGNI

-1013 SNIASLITLK
+1013 SNIASLIALK

-1063 SAVEDASANETS
+1063 LAVEDASANETS

-1122 EITNSN
+1122 EITNNN

-1213 TNVIVSSNITI
+1213 TNVIVSSNIII

-1266 ADKKII
+1266 SDKKII

-1390 NNLPLNQVI
+1390 SNLPLNQVI

-1414 IAASSASF
+1414 IAASTASF

-1451 FSDAIRYL
+1451 FSDAIRHL

>member
-1 MYPKIFILKSY
+1 MYPKIFVLKSY

-19 ILTVFLSSSLEA
+19 TLTVFLSTSLEA
-31 ATYYWTAQDD
+31 ADYYWTAQDD
-41 GGTKN
+41 GSTKN

-53 SNASGNS
+53 SDASGNS
-60 ISGYPDGTND
+60 ISGYPNIRND
-70 NAIFQANAAN
+70 NAIFQTDAAD
-80 VTVDRYVRIGKIT
+80 VTIDRYVRMGKIT

-104 NGNILNPTKGFAQNN
+104 NGNILNPTRGFAQYN

-134 GAAILYN
+134 NAAVLYN

-146 SQGNDSNLKIQ
+146 SQGDDSNIKIQ
-157 HNLIFYSGST
+157 HNLIFKNGSI
-167 INAPGSNSAFE
+167 INAPNSNSAFE

-189 FNHNNGTLIMNTKNN
+189 FNHNSGTLIMNTKNN

-272 NNFTHANG
+272 DNFTHANG
-280 TVTFSGSSNQNIT
+280 TVTFSGSSSQNIT
-293 SNNNFRNVIINNT
+293 SNNNFRNIIINNP
-306 SGVSLVN
+306 SGVLLAN
-313 DLTNITSTLTINSGS
+313 DLTNITSTLTINNGS
-328 TFDINGQD
+328 TLDINGQD

-347 FQLLGSETV
+347 LQLLGSETV

-413 LDASTSNYNINVAGN
+413 LDASTSNYNINVGGD
-428 WTNGDIFN
+428 WTNNGSFI
-436 SRSGTVTFDGTST
+436 SRSGLVTFDNNSDIFAGGTSAT
-449 ITSGGITNNTQD
+449 KDFNNVTLSGAVGSQSDNILIGGN
-461 FYNVILS
+461 FILS
-468 GSAGTQSTNHVDVD
+468 GTGTWYTNC
-482 NDFTISSSGT
+482 NTMTISGSTTNNSGT
-492 WNTSG
+492 ISD
-497 LCLFVAGTTT
+497 
-507 TGSGTLTNTTL
+507 TLT
-518 PTVTFDPA
+518 PTVSFDPA
-526 NSDNDVQPS
+526 NSSSTHAASDN
-535 ENITLT
+535 IILT
-541 FNHAMRN
+541 FNTAIRKASDN
-548 TDDSALTNT
+548 SDLTDS
-557 NVDSLISLKENNSS
+557 NVDAHITLKDANSS
-571 GADIAF
+571 GSNINF
-577 DATIDS
+577 DATIDAS
-583 DKKVITINPDSNLTG
+583 DRVITINPSSDLNSS
-598 QQNVY
+598 QVVY
-603 VAIGATVEDQT
+603 VAIGNTVENV
-614 CGQAITAANAT
+614 CNTALSASSAT
-625 FTVVDTDVPT
+625 
-635 LSSSTPADA
+635 
-644 DTGVGVNDN
+644 
-653 IILNFSKAVDAES
+653 
-666 GNIVIYKA
+666 
-674 SDDSEVESIPVGNA
+674 
-688 KVSGSGSTQI
+688 
-698 TINPAST
+698 
-705 LDSSTNYYVQIAA
+705 
-718 TAFDDSSS
+718 
-726 NSYAGINDKTSL
+726 
-738 SFTTADVNAP
+738 FTTADSTDPV
-748 TLSSST
+748 LSSSS

-760 GIAVDTN
+760 A
-767 IVLNFNEAVD
+767 
-777 AESGNIIIYKS
+777 
-788 SDDSQVESI
+788 
-797 PVGDAKVSGS
+797 
-807 GSTTITINPS
+807 
-817 TTLDGSTAYYVQVAA
+817 
-832 TAFDDSSSNS
+832 
-842 YAGISDATT
+842 
-851 LNFTTAD
+851 
-858 IGAPTLSSSTPADGA
+858 
-873 TGIAVDT
+873 IAVDT

-897 IIVKSSDGSTVE
+897 IIVKSEDGSTVE

-933 LDEQTAYHLTIDETA
+933 LDGQTAYHLTIDETA

-953 SNSYAGISDATTINF
+953 SNSYAGISDTTTINF
-968 TTADGT
+968 TTADVT
-974 APTIIFNPADGDTGV
+974 APTVTFNPADSDTGV

-1000 EAVVNTNTSEITN
+1000 EAIVNADTSEITS
-1013 SNIASLITLK
+1013 SNIASLIILK
-1023 DSNLNGSDLEFT
+1023 DSNSNGSDLAFS

-1075 LSSSTFTVTTTGAAI
+1075 LSSSTFTVTSTGETI
-1090 ATIVPTNS
+1090 ATIIPADS
-1098 STDIVA
+1098 SINVLA

-1110 GFNTAMRNLNDS
+1110 GFNTAIRNLNDT
-1122 EITNSN
+1122 EITNDN
-1128 VNSLITLR
+1128 IHSLITLKDTD
-1136 NTNSSGTAIPFTASI
+1136 TNGTDIPFTISI
-1151 NSAKNVITINPIG
+1151 NTAKKVITINPIS
-1164 DFSSGQNVYVAIG
+1164 DLSSGQNIYVAIG
-1177 TTVEDAFNNAVS
+1177 ATVEDAFDNATT
-1189 AVSSV
+1189 AASSS
-1194 FTIIDNAVPTFTFN
+1194 FTIIDNAVPIFTFN
-1208 PVDSD
+1208 PADLD
-1213 TNVIVSSNITI
+1213 TNVVVSSNIII

-1238 TDSNVDNL
+1238 TDSNVDSL
-1246 ITLKDA
+1246 ITLKDE

-1266 ADKKII
+1266 EDKKII
-1272 TINPSNNF
+1272 TINPTNNF
-1280 NSEQVIYLSLAAVE
+1280 NSEQVIYLAIAAVE
-1294 DQAGNATAT
+1294 DQAGNATAAT
-1303 TSISFTARD
+1303 NISFTARD
-1312 SDPPVVSFFPSNSA
+1312 SDPPAVSFFPSNSD

-1341 AIRNLDNTPIT
+1341 VIRNLNDSPIT
-1352 DANIDGLI
+1352 DANIDSLI
-1360 TLKASNSSGAD
+1360 TLKQSNSSGAD
-1371 ISFDAFIDSTKE
+1371 ILFDAVVDSTKE

-1390 NNLPLNQVI
+1390 SNLPLNQVV
-1399 YVAISASVE
+1399 YVAIGASVE

-1414 IAASSASF
+1414 ITASSASF

-1451 FSDAIRYL
+1451 FSDAIRHL
-1459 DDSLITNAN
+1459 DDSLITSAN
-1468 VDNLITLEYSFSGS
+1468 VDDLITLEYSFSGS
-1482 PIPFDATIDSAK
+1482 PIPFDATIDTAK

-1527 LAAGTFSVDDNV
+1527 LAAGTFSVDDTI

-1564 DEEIRFLDNTSINNI
+1564 DEEIRLLNNTSITNI
-1579 NVDSLITLKD
+1579 NVDSLITLRD
-1589 TNSSGVDIAFDATI
+1589 TNSNGADIAFDATI

-1612 NLNENLASE
+1612 SLNENLASE
-1621 QAVYVAIGPAVE
+1621 QTVYISIGPTVE
-1633 DSYDNAI
+1633 DSYDNAT
-1640 STTSSVFSTGDTI
+1640 STTFSVFSTGDSI
-1653 PPSVRIDAVI
+1653 PPSVSIDAVL
-1663 TVSGG
+1663 TVSER

>member
-12 NLLLVII
+12 NLSLVII
-19 ILTVFLSSSLEA
+19 ILTIFLSTSLEA
-31 ATYYWTAQDD
+31 ATYYWTAQDN

-384 FNLIFN
+384 YNLIFN

-397 DANLDVN
+397 DTNLDVN

-413 LDASTSNYNINVAGN
+413 LDASASNYNINVGGD
-428 WTNGDIFN
+428 WTNNGSFI
-436 SRSGTVTFDGTST
+436 SRSGLVTFDNNSDIFAGGTSAIKDFNNVT
-449 ITSGGITNNTQD
+449 LSGAVGSQSDNILIGGN
-461 FYNVILS
+461 FILS
-468 GSAGTQSTNHVDVD
+468 GSGTWYTNC
-482 NDFTISSSGT
+482 NTMTISGSTTNNSGT
-492 WNTSG
+492 I
-497 LCLFVAGTTT
+497 
-507 TGSGTLTNTTL
+507 TNTL
-518 PTVTFDPA
+518 APTVSFDPVNSSSTHA
-526 NSDNDVQPS
+526 ASDN
-535 ENITLT
+535 IILT
-541 FNHAMRN
+541 FNTAIRKASDN
-548 TDDSALTNT
+548 SDLTDS
-557 NVDSLISLKENNSS
+557 NVDAHITLKDANSS
-571 GADIAF
+571 GSNINF
-577 DATIDS
+577 DATIDAS
-583 DKKVITINPDSNLTG
+583 DKVITINPSSDLNSS
-598 QQNVY
+598 QVIY
-603 VAIGATVEDQT
+603 VAIGNTVENV
-614 CGQAITAANAT
+614 CNTALSASSAT
-625 FTVVDTDVPT
+625 FTVTDSADPI
-635 LSSSTPADA
+635 LSSS
-644 DTGVGVNDN
+644 
-653 IILNFSKAVDAES
+653 S
-666 GNIVIYKA
+666 
-674 SDDSEVESIPVGNA
+674 
-688 KVSGSGSTQI
+688 
-698 TINPAST
+698 
-705 LDSSTNYYVQIAA
+705 
-718 TAFDDSSS
+718 
-726 NSYAGINDKTSL
+726 
-738 SFTTADVNAP
+738 
-748 TLSSST
+748 

-760 GIAVDTN
+760 AIAVD
-767 IVLNFNEAVD
+767 
-777 AESGNIIIYKS
+777 S
-788 SDDSQVESI
+788 
-797 PVGDAKVSGS
+797 
-807 GSTTITINPS
+807 
-817 TTLDGSTAYYVQVAA
+817 
-832 TAFDDSSSNS
+832 
-842 YAGISDATT
+842 
-851 LNFTTAD
+851 
-858 IGAPTLSSSTPADGA
+858 
-873 TGIAVDT
+873 

-892 ENGNI
+892 DSGNI

-1090 ATIVPTNS
+1090 ATIAPTNG

-1122 EITNSN
+1122 EITNNN

-1189 AVSSV
+1189 AISSV

-1266 ADKKII
+1266 SDKKII

-1390 NNLPLNQVI
+1390 SNLPLNQVI

-1414 IAASSASF
+1414 IAASTASF

-1451 FSDAIRYL
+1451 FSDAIRHL

>member
-19 ILTVFLSSSLEA
+19 ILTVFLSTSLEA

-384 FNLIFN
+384 YNLIFN

-397 DANLDVN
+397 DTNLDVN
-404 GSVSISSGT
+404 GSVSISSGS
-413 LDASTSNYNINVAGN
+413 LDASASNYNINVGGD
-428 WTNGDIFN
+428 WTNNGSFI
-436 SRSGTVTFDGTST
+436 SRSGLVTFDNNSDIFAGGTSAIKDFNNVT
-449 ITSGGITNNTQD
+449 LSGAVGSQSDNILIGGN
-461 FYNVILS
+461 FILS
-468 GSAGTQSTNHVDVD
+468 GSGTWYTNC
-482 NDFTISSSGT
+482 NTMTISGSTTNNSGT
-492 WNTSG
+492 I
-497 LCLFVAGTTT
+497 
-507 TGSGTLTNTTL
+507 TNTL
-518 PTVTFDPA
+518 APTVSFDPVNSSSTHA
-526 NSDNDVQPS
+526 ASDN
-535 ENITLT
+535 IILT
-541 FNHAMRN
+541 FNTAIRKASDN
-548 TDDSALTNT
+548 SDLTDS
-557 NVDSLISLKENNSS
+557 NVDAHITLKDTNSS
-571 GADIAF
+571 GSNINF
-577 DATIDS
+577 DATIDAS
-583 DKKVITINPDSNLTG
+583 DKVITINPSSDLNSS
-598 QQNVY
+598 QVIY
-603 VAIGATVEDQT
+603 VAIGNTVENV
-614 CGQAITAANAT
+614 CNTALSASSAT
-625 FTVVDTDVPT
+625 FTVTDSADPI
-635 LSSSTPADA
+635 LSSS
-644 DTGVGVNDN
+644 
-653 IILNFSKAVDAES
+653 S
-666 GNIVIYKA
+666 
-674 SDDSEVESIPVGNA
+674 
-688 KVSGSGSTQI
+688 
-698 TINPAST
+698 
-705 LDSSTNYYVQIAA
+705 
-718 TAFDDSSS
+718 
-726 NSYAGINDKTSL
+726 
-738 SFTTADVNAP
+738 
-748 TLSSST
+748 

-760 GIAVDTN
+760 AIAVD
-767 IVLNFNEAVD
+767 
-777 AESGNIIIYKS
+777 S
-788 SDDSQVESI
+788 
-797 PVGDAKVSGS
+797 
-807 GSTTITINPS
+807 
-817 TTLDGSTAYYVQVAA
+817 
-832 TAFDDSSSNS
+832 
-842 YAGISDATT
+842 
-851 LNFTTAD
+851 
-858 IGAPTLSSSTPADGA
+858 
-873 TGIAVDT
+873 

-892 ENGNI
+892 DSGNI

-1035 ATIDTDKKIITID
+1035 AIIDTGKKIITID

-1063 SAVEDASANETS
+1063 LAVEDASANETS

-1189 AVSSV
+1189 AISSV

-1266 ADKKII
+1266 SDKKII

-1390 NNLPLNQVI
+1390 SNLPLNQVI

-1414 IAASSASF
+1414 IAASTASF

-1451 FSDAIRYL
+1451 FSDAIRHL

-1589 TNSSGVDIAFDATI
+1589 TNSSGEDIAFDATI

>member
-19 ILTVFLSSSLEA
+19 ILTVFLSTSLEA

-384 FNLIFN
+384 YNLIFN

-397 DANLDVN
+397 DTNLDVN

-413 LDASTSNYNINVAGN
+413 LDASVSNYNINVGGD
-428 WTNGDIFN
+428 WTNNGSFI
-436 SRSGTVTFDGTST
+436 SRSGLVTFDNNSDIFAGGTSAIKDFNNVT
-449 ITSGGITNNTQD
+449 LSGAVGSQSDNILIGGN
-461 FYNVILS
+461 FILS
-468 GSAGTQSTNHVDVD
+468 GSGTWYTNC
-482 NDFTISSSGT
+482 NTMTISGSTTNNSGT
-492 WNTSG
+492 I
-497 LCLFVAGTTT
+497 
-507 TGSGTLTNTTL
+507 TNTL
-518 PTVTFDPA
+518 APTVSFDPVNSSSTHA
-526 NSDNDVQPS
+526 ASDN
-535 ENITLT
+535 IILT
-541 FNHAMRN
+541 FNTAIRKASDN
-548 TDDSALTNT
+548 SDLTDS
-557 NVDSLISLKENNSS
+557 NVDAHITLKDANSS
-571 GADIAF
+571 GSNINF
-577 DATIDS
+577 DATIDAS
-583 DKKVITINPDSNLTG
+583 DKVITINPSSDLNSS
-598 QQNVY
+598 QVIY
-603 VAIGATVEDQT
+603 VAIGNTVENV
-614 CGQAITAANAT
+614 CNTALSASSAT
-625 FTVVDTDVPT
+625 FTVTDSADPI
-635 LSSSTPADA
+635 LSSS
-644 DTGVGVNDN
+644 
-653 IILNFSKAVDAES
+653 S
-666 GNIVIYKA
+666 
-674 SDDSEVESIPVGNA
+674 
-688 KVSGSGSTQI
+688 
-698 TINPAST
+698 
-705 LDSSTNYYVQIAA
+705 
-718 TAFDDSSS
+718 
-726 NSYAGINDKTSL
+726 
-738 SFTTADVNAP
+738 
-748 TLSSST
+748 

-760 GIAVDTN
+760 AIAVD
-767 IVLNFNEAVD
+767 
-777 AESGNIIIYKS
+777 S
-788 SDDSQVESI
+788 
-797 PVGDAKVSGS
+797 
-807 GSTTITINPS
+807 
-817 TTLDGSTAYYVQVAA
+817 
-832 TAFDDSSSNS
+832 
-842 YAGISDATT
+842 
-851 LNFTTAD
+851 
-858 IGAPTLSSSTPADGA
+858 
-873 TGIAVDT
+873 

-892 ENGNI
+892 DSGNI

-1057 TVYVSI
+1057 TVYVSL

-1326 VNVLRNSDITISFTE
+1326 VNVLRNTDITISFTE

-1390 NNLPLNQVI
+1390 SNLPLNQVI

-1443 VNTNVIMT
+1443 VNTNIIMT
-1451 FSDAIRYL
+1451 FSDAIRHL

>member
-1 MYPKIFILKSY
+1 MYPKIFILKSF

-19 ILTVFLSSSLEA
+19 ILTIFLSTSLEA
-31 ATYYWTAQDD
+31 ATYYWTAQDN

-222 FRGNVNKRLHTDIT
+222 FRGDVNKRLHTDIT

-293 SNNNFRNVIINNT
+293 SNNNFRNVIIDNT

-384 FNLIFN
+384 YNLIFN

-397 DANLDVN
+397 DTNLDVN
-404 GSVSISSGT
+404 GSVSISSGS
-413 LDASTSNYNINVAGN
+413 LDASASNYNINVGGD
-428 WTNGDIFN
+428 WTNNGSFI
-436 SRSGTVTFDGTST
+436 SRSGLVTFDNNSDIFAGGTSAIKDFNNVT
-449 ITSGGITNNTQD
+449 LSGAVGSQSDNILIGGN
-461 FYNVILS
+461 FILS
-468 GSAGTQSTNHVDVD
+468 GSGTWYTNC
-482 NDFTISSSGT
+482 NTMTISGSTTNNSGT
-492 WNTSG
+492 I
-497 LCLFVAGTTT
+497 
-507 TGSGTLTNTTL
+507 TNTL
-518 PTVTFDPA
+518 APTVSFDPVNSSSTHA
-526 NSDNDVQPS
+526 ASDN
-535 ENITLT
+535 IILT
-541 FNHAMRN
+541 FNTAIRKASDN
-548 TDDSALTNT
+548 SDLTDS
-557 NVDSLISLKENNSS
+557 NVDAHITLKDANSS
-571 GADIAF
+571 GSNINF
-577 DATIDS
+577 DATIDAS
-583 DKKVITINPDSNLTG
+583 DKVITINPSSDLNSS
-598 QQNVY
+598 QVIY
-603 VAIGATVEDQT
+603 VAIGNTVENV
-614 CGQAITAANAT
+614 CNTALSASSAT
-625 FTVVDTDVPT
+625 FTVTDSADPI
-635 LSSSTPADA
+635 LSSS
-644 DTGVGVNDN
+644 
-653 IILNFSKAVDAES
+653 S
-666 GNIVIYKA
+666 
-674 SDDSEVESIPVGNA
+674 
-688 KVSGSGSTQI
+688 
-698 TINPAST
+698 
-705 LDSSTNYYVQIAA
+705 
-718 TAFDDSSS
+718 
-726 NSYAGINDKTSL
+726 
-738 SFTTADVNAP
+738 
-748 TLSSST
+748 

-760 GIAVDTN
+760 AIAVD
-767 IVLNFNEAVD
+767 
-777 AESGNIIIYKS
+777 S
-788 SDDSQVESI
+788 
-797 PVGDAKVSGS
+797 
-807 GSTTITINPS
+807 
-817 TTLDGSTAYYVQVAA
+817 
-832 TAFDDSSSNS
+832 
-842 YAGISDATT
+842 
-851 LNFTTAD
+851 
-858 IGAPTLSSSTPADGA
+858 
-873 TGIAVDT
+873 

-892 ENGNI
+892 DSGNI

-933 LDEQTAYHLTIDETA
+933 LDEQTDYHLTIDETA

-953 SNSYAGISDATTINF
+953 SNSYAGISDTTTINF

-1013 SNIASLITLK
+1013 SNIASLIALK

-1189 AVSSV
+1189 AISSV

-1266 ADKKII
+1266 SDKKII

-1303 TSISFTARD
+1303 ASISFTARD

-1390 NNLPLNQVI
+1390 SNLPLNQVI

-1414 IAASSASF
+1414 IAASTASF

-1451 FSDAIRYL
+1451 FSDAIRHL

>member
-19 ILTVFLSSSLEA
+19 ILTVFLSTSLEA

-222 FRGNVNKRLHTDIT
+222 FRGNVNKRLHNDIT

-384 FNLIFN
+384 YNLIFN

-397 DANLDVN
+397 DTNLDVN

-413 LDASTSNYNINVAGN
+413 LDASASNYNINVGGD
-428 WTNGDIFN
+428 WTNNGSFI
-436 SRSGTVTFDGTST
+436 SRSGLVTFDNNSDIFAGGTSAT
-449 ITSGGITNNTQD
+449 KDFNNVTLSGAVGSQSDNILIGGN
-461 FYNVILS
+461 FILS
-468 GSAGTQSTNHVDVD
+468 GSGTWYTNC
-482 NDFTISSSGT
+482 NTMTISGSTTNNSGT
-492 WNTSG
+492 I
-497 LCLFVAGTTT
+497 
-507 TGSGTLTNTTL
+507 TNTL
-518 PTVTFDPA
+518 APTVSFDPVNSSSTHA
-526 NSDNDVQPS
+526 ASDN
-535 ENITLT
+535 IILT
-541 FNHAMRN
+541 FNTAIRKASDN
-548 TDDSALTNT
+548 SDLTDS
-557 NVDSLISLKENNSS
+557 NVDAHITLKDANSS
-571 GADIAF
+571 GSNINF
-577 DATIDS
+577 DATIDAS
-583 DKKVITINPDSNLTG
+583 DKVITINPSSDLNSS
-598 QQNVY
+598 QVIY
-603 VAIGATVEDQT
+603 VAIGNTVENV
-614 CGQAITAANAT
+614 CNTALSASSAT
-625 FTVVDTDVPT
+625 FTVTDSADPI
-635 LSSSTPADA
+635 LSSS
-644 DTGVGVNDN
+644 
-653 IILNFSKAVDAES
+653 S
-666 GNIVIYKA
+666 
-674 SDDSEVESIPVGNA
+674 
-688 KVSGSGSTQI
+688 
-698 TINPAST
+698 
-705 LDSSTNYYVQIAA
+705 
-718 TAFDDSSS
+718 
-726 NSYAGINDKTSL
+726 
-738 SFTTADVNAP
+738 
-748 TLSSST
+748 

-760 GIAVDTN
+760 AIAVD
-767 IVLNFNEAVD
+767 
-777 AESGNIIIYKS
+777 S
-788 SDDSQVESI
+788 
-797 PVGDAKVSGS
+797 
-807 GSTTITINPS
+807 
-817 TTLDGSTAYYVQVAA
+817 
-832 TAFDDSSSNS
+832 
-842 YAGISDATT
+842 
-851 LNFTTAD
+851 
-858 IGAPTLSSSTPADGA
+858 
-873 TGIAVDT
+873 

-892 ENGNI
+892 DSGNI

-1063 SAVEDASANETS
+1063 LAVEDASANETS

-1122 EITNSN
+1122 EITNNN

-1189 AVSSV
+1189 AISSV

-1266 ADKKII
+1266 SDKKII

-1390 NNLPLNQVI
+1390 SNLPLNQVI

-1414 IAASSASF
+1414 IAASTASF

-1451 FSDAIRYL
+1451 FSDAIRHL

>member
-1 MYPKIFILKSY
+1 MYPKIFVLKSY

-19 ILTVFLSSSLEA
+19 TLTIFLSTSLEA
-31 ATYYWTAQDD
+31 ANYYWTAQDD

-70 NAIFQANAAN
+70 NAIFQADAAN

-104 NGNILNPTKGFAQNN
+104 NGNILNPTRGFAQYN

-134 GAAILYN
+134 GAAVLYD

-146 SQGNDSNLKIQ
+146 SQGDDSNLKIQ

-189 FNHNNGTLIMNTKNN
+189 FNHNSGTLIMNTKNN

-222 FRGNVNKRLHTDIT
+222 FRGNVNKRLYTDIT

-246 GDLIGGTSSSGKNI
+246 GDLIGGKSSSGKNI

-280 TVTFSGSSNQNIT
+280 TVTFSGSSSQNIT
-293 SNNNFRNVIINNT
+293 SNNNFRNVIINNV

-347 FQLLGSETV
+347 LQLLGSETV

-364 SGTVTYDGSGATGL
+364 TGTVTYDGSGATGL

-541 FNHAMRN
+541 FNHAMQN

-557 NVDSLISLKENNSS
+557 NVDSLISLKVNNSS

-577 DATIDS
+577 NATIDS

-598 QQNVY
+598 EQNVY

-698 TINPAST
+698 TINPVST

-718 TAFDDSSS
+718 AAFDDSSS

-738 SFTTADVNAP
+738 NFTTADVNAP

-754 PADEAT
+754 PADEAA

-807 GSTTITINPS
+807 SSTTITINPS
-817 TTLDGSTAYYVQVAA
+817 TSLNGSTAYYVHVAA

-897 IIVKSSDGSTVE
+897 IIVKSVDGSTVE

-924 EITINPSVT
+924 EITINPSVN
-933 LDEQTAYHLTIDETA
+933 LDGQTAYHLTIDETA

-953 SNSYAGISDATTINF
+953 SNSYAGISDTTTINF
-968 TTADGT
+968 TTADVT
-974 APTIIFNPADGDTGV
+974 APTVTFNPADSDTGV

-1000 EAVVNTNTSEITN
+1000 EAIVNANTSEITN
-1013 SNIASLITLK
+1013 SNIASLIILK
-1023 DSNLNGSDLEFT
+1023 DSNSNGSDLAFS

-1075 LSSSTFTVTTTGAAI
+1075 LSSSTFTVTTTGETI
-1090 ATIVPTNS
+1090 ATIIPTNS

-1110 GFNTAMRNLNDS
+1110 GFNTAIRNLNDT

-1151 NSAKNVITINPIG
+1151 NSAKNIITINPIG

-1177 TTVEDAFNNAVS
+1177 ATVEDAFDNATT
-1189 AVSSV
+1189 AASSI
-1194 FTIIDNAVPTFTFN
+1194 FAIIDNAVPIFTFN
-1208 PVDSD
+1208 PADLD
-1213 TNVIVSSNITI
+1213 RNVIVSSNIII
-1224 TFNELIRNINNSTL
+1224 TFNELIRNINNSDL
-1238 TDSNVDNL
+1238 IDSNVDNL
-1246 ITLKDA
+1246 ITLKDE

-1266 ADKKII
+1266 EAKKII
-1272 TINPSNNF
+1272 TINPTNNF
-1280 NSEQVIYLSLAAVE
+1280 NSEQVIYLAIAAVE
-1294 DQAGNATAT
+1294 DEAGNATAAT
-1303 TSISFTARD
+1303 NISFTARD
-1312 SDPPVVSFFPSNSA
+1312 SDPPAVSFFPSNSD

-1341 AIRNLDNTPIT
+1341 VIRNLNDTPIT
-1352 DANIDGLI
+1352 DANIDSLI
-1360 TLKASNSSGAD
+1360 TLKQSNSSGAD
-1371 ISFDAFIDSTKE
+1371 ILFDAVVDPTKE

-1390 NNLPLNQVI
+1390 SNLPLNQVI
-1399 YVAISASVE
+1399 YVAIGASVE

-1414 IAASSASF
+1414 ITASSASF

-1451 FSDAIRYL
+1451 FSDAIRHL
-1459 DDSLITNAN
+1459 DDSLITSAN
-1468 VDNLITLEYSFSGS
+1468 VDDLITLEYSFSGS
-1482 PIPFDATIDSAK
+1482 PIPFDATIDTAK

-1520 SSDVATG
+1520 NSDVATG

-1640 STTSSVFSTGDTI
+1640 STTSSIFSTGDTI
-1653 PPSVRIDAVI
+1653 PPSVSIDAVI

>member
-12 NLLLVII
+12 NLSLVII
-19 ILTVFLSSSLEA
+19 ILTIFLSTSLEA

-222 FRGNVNKRLHTDIT
+222 FRGNVNKRLHNDIT

-293 SNNNFRNVIINNT
+293 SNNNFRNIIINNT

-384 FNLIFN
+384 YNLIFN

-397 DANLDVN
+397 DTNLDVN

-413 LDASTSNYNINVAGN
+413 LDASASNYNINVGGD
-428 WTNGDIFN
+428 WTNNGSFI
-436 SRSGTVTFDGTST
+436 SRSGLVTFDNNSDIFAGGTSAIKDFNNVT
-449 ITSGGITNNTQD
+449 LSGAVGSQSDNILIGGN
-461 FYNVILS
+461 FILS
-468 GSAGTQSTNHVDVD
+468 GSGTWYTNC
-482 NDFTISSSGT
+482 NTMTISGSTTNNSGT
-492 WNTSG
+492 I
-497 LCLFVAGTTT
+497 
-507 TGSGTLTNTTL
+507 TNTL
-518 PTVTFDPA
+518 APTVSFDPVNSSSTHA
-526 NSDNDVQPS
+526 ASDN
-535 ENITLT
+535 IILT
-541 FNHAMRN
+541 FNTAIRKASDN
-548 TDDSALTNT
+548 SDLTDS
-557 NVDSLISLKENNSS
+557 NVDAHITLKDTNSS
-571 GADIAF
+571 GSNINF
-577 DATIDS
+577 DATIDAS
-583 DKKVITINPDSNLTG
+583 DKVITINPSSDLNSS
-598 QQNVY
+598 QVIY
-603 VAIGATVEDQT
+603 VAIGNTVENV
-614 CGQAITAANAT
+614 CNTALSASSAT
-625 FTVVDTDVPT
+625 FTVTDSADPI
-635 LSSSTPADA
+635 LSSS
-644 DTGVGVNDN
+644 
-653 IILNFSKAVDAES
+653 S
-666 GNIVIYKA
+666 
-674 SDDSEVESIPVGNA
+674 
-688 KVSGSGSTQI
+688 
-698 TINPAST
+698 
-705 LDSSTNYYVQIAA
+705 
-718 TAFDDSSS
+718 
-726 NSYAGINDKTSL
+726 
-738 SFTTADVNAP
+738 
-748 TLSSST
+748 

-760 GIAVDTN
+760 AIAVD
-767 IVLNFNEAVD
+767 
-777 AESGNIIIYKS
+777 S
-788 SDDSQVESI
+788 
-797 PVGDAKVSGS
+797 
-807 GSTTITINPS
+807 
-817 TTLDGSTAYYVQVAA
+817 
-832 TAFDDSSSNS
+832 
-842 YAGISDATT
+842 
-851 LNFTTAD
+851 
-858 IGAPTLSSSTPADGA
+858 
-873 TGIAVDT
+873 

-892 ENGNI
+892 DSGNI

-1000 EAVVNTNTSEITN
+1000 EAIVNADTSEITN

-1104 SSNITI
+1104 SSNITV

-1266 ADKKII
+1266 ADKKVI

-1312 SDPPVVSFFPSNSA
+1312 SDPPVASFFPSNSA

-1390 NNLPLNQVI
+1390 SNLPLNQVI

-1414 IAASSASF
+1414 IAASTASF

-1451 FSDAIRYL
+1451 FSDAIRHL

>member
-12 NLLLVII
+12 NLSLVII
-19 ILTVFLSSSLEA
+19 ILTIFLSTSLEA

-397 DANLDVN
+397 DANLDIN

-738 SFTTADVNAP
+738 NFTTTDVNAP

-880 NIVLTFNEAVDA
+880 NIVLTFNEAVDT

-897 IIVKSSDGSTVE
+897 IIVQSEDGSTVE

-933 LDEQTAYHLTIDETA
+933 LDGQTAYHLTIDETA

-953 SNSYAGISDATTINF
+953 SNSYAGISEATTINF
-968 TTADGT
+968 TTADVT
-974 APTIIFNPADGDTGV
+974 APTVTFNPADSDTGV

-1000 EAVVNTNTSEITN
+1000 EAIVNADTSEITN
-1013 SNIASLITLK
+1013 SNIASLIILK
-1023 DSNLNGSDLEFT
+1023 DSNSNGSDLAFS

-1098 STDIVA
+1098 STDILA

-1177 TTVEDAFNNAVS
+1177 TAVEDAFNNAVS
-1189 AVSSV
+1189 AISSV

-1266 ADKKII
+1266 ADKKVI

-1390 NNLPLNQVI
+1390 SNLPLNQVI

-1414 IAASSASF
+1414 IAASTASF

-1451 FSDAIRYL
+1451 FSDAIRHL

>member
-19 ILTVFLSSSLEA
+19 ILTVFLSTSLEA

-384 FNLIFN
+384 YNLIFN

-397 DANLDVN
+397 DTNLDVN

-413 LDASTSNYNINVAGN
+413 LDASASNYNINVGGD
-428 WTNGDIFN
+428 WTNNGSFI
-436 SRSGTVTFDGTST
+436 SRSGLVTFDNNSDIFAGGTSAIKDFNNVT
-449 ITSGGITNNTQD
+449 LSGAVGSQSDNILIGGN
-461 FYNVILS
+461 FILS
-468 GSAGTQSTNHVDVD
+468 GSGTWYTNC
-482 NDFTISSSGT
+482 NTMTISGSTTNNSGT
-492 WNTSG
+492 I
-497 LCLFVAGTTT
+497 
-507 TGSGTLTNTTL
+507 TNTL
-518 PTVTFDPA
+518 APTVSFDPVNSSSTHA
-526 NSDNDVQPS
+526 ASDN
-535 ENITLT
+535 IILT
-541 FNHAMRN
+541 FNTAIRKASDN
-548 TDDSALTNT
+548 SDLTDS
-557 NVDSLISLKENNSS
+557 NVDAHITLKDTNSS
-571 GADIAF
+571 GSNINF
-577 DATIDS
+577 DATIDAS
-583 DKKVITINPDSNLTG
+583 DKVITINPSSDLNSS
-598 QQNVY
+598 QVIY
-603 VAIGATVEDQT
+603 VAIGNTVENV
-614 CGQAITAANAT
+614 CNTALSASSAT
-625 FTVVDTDVPT
+625 FTVTDSADPI
-635 LSSSTPADA
+635 LSSS
-644 DTGVGVNDN
+644 
-653 IILNFSKAVDAES
+653 S
-666 GNIVIYKA
+666 
-674 SDDSEVESIPVGNA
+674 
-688 KVSGSGSTQI
+688 
-698 TINPAST
+698 
-705 LDSSTNYYVQIAA
+705 
-718 TAFDDSSS
+718 
-726 NSYAGINDKTSL
+726 
-738 SFTTADVNAP
+738 
-748 TLSSST
+748 

-760 GIAVDTN
+760 AIAVD
-767 IVLNFNEAVD
+767 
-777 AESGNIIIYKS
+777 S
-788 SDDSQVESI
+788 
-797 PVGDAKVSGS
+797 
-807 GSTTITINPS
+807 
-817 TTLDGSTAYYVQVAA
+817 
-832 TAFDDSSSNS
+832 
-842 YAGISDATT
+842 
-851 LNFTTAD
+851 
-858 IGAPTLSSSTPADGA
+858 
-873 TGIAVDT
+873 

-892 ENGNI
+892 DSGNI

-1266 ADKKII
+1266 SDKKII

-1390 NNLPLNQVI
+1390 SNLPLNQVI

-1414 IAASSASF
+1414 IAASTASF

-1451 FSDAIRYL
+1451 FSDAIRHL

>member
-146 SQGNDSNLKIQ
+146 SQGADSNLKIQ

-384 FNLIFN
+384 YNLIFN

-397 DANLDVN
+397 DTNLDVN

-413 LDASTSNYNINVAGN
+413 LDASASNYNINVGGD
-428 WTNGDIFN
+428 WTNNGIFI
-436 SRSGTVTFDGTST
+436 SRSGLVTFDNNSDIFAGGTSAT
-449 ITSGGITNNTQD
+449 KDFNNVTLSGAVGSQSDNILIGGN
-461 FYNVILS
+461 FILS
-468 GSAGTQSTNHVDVD
+468 GSGTWYTNC
-482 NDFTISSSGT
+482 NTMTISGSTTNNSGT
-492 WNTSG
+492 I
-497 LCLFVAGTTT
+497 
-507 TGSGTLTNTTL
+507 TNTL
-518 PTVTFDPA
+518 APTVSFDPVNSSSTHA
-526 NSDNDVQPS
+526 ASDN
-535 ENITLT
+535 IILT
-541 FNHAMRN
+541 FNTAIRKASDN
-548 TDDSALTNT
+548 SDLTDS
-557 NVDSLISLKENNSS
+557 NVDAHITLKDANSS
-571 GADIAF
+571 GSNINF
-577 DATIDS
+577 DATIDAS
-583 DKKVITINPDSNLTG
+583 NKVITINPSSDLNSS
-598 QQNVY
+598 QVIY
-603 VAIGATVEDQT
+603 VAIGNTVENV
-614 CGQAITAANAT
+614 CNTALSASSAT
-625 FTVVDTDVPT
+625 FTVTDSADPI
-635 LSSSTPADA
+635 LSSS
-644 DTGVGVNDN
+644 
-653 IILNFSKAVDAES
+653 S
-666 GNIVIYKA
+666 
-674 SDDSEVESIPVGNA
+674 
-688 KVSGSGSTQI
+688 
-698 TINPAST
+698 
-705 LDSSTNYYVQIAA
+705 
-718 TAFDDSSS
+718 
-726 NSYAGINDKTSL
+726 
-738 SFTTADVNAP
+738 
-748 TLSSST
+748 

-760 GIAVDTN
+760 AIAVD
-767 IVLNFNEAVD
+767 
-777 AESGNIIIYKS
+777 S
-788 SDDSQVESI
+788 
-797 PVGDAKVSGS
+797 
-807 GSTTITINPS
+807 
-817 TTLDGSTAYYVQVAA
+817 
-832 TAFDDSSSNS
+832 
-842 YAGISDATT
+842 
-851 LNFTTAD
+851 
-858 IGAPTLSSSTPADGA
+858 
-873 TGIAVDT
+873 

-892 ENGNI
+892 DSGNI

-1000 EAVVNTNTSEITN
+1000 EAVVNANTSEITN

-1136 NTNSSGTAIPFTASI
+1136 NTNSSGTAIPFTALI
-1151 NSAKNVITINPIG
+1151 NSAKNAITINPIG

-1189 AVSSV
+1189 SVSSV

-1326 VNVLRNSDITISFTE
+1326 VNVLRNTDITISFTE

-1390 NNLPLNQVI
+1390 SNLPLNQVI

-1494 KIITINPTNNLIPGD
+1494 KVITINPTNNLIPGD

>member
-1 MYPKIFILKSY
+1 MYPKIFVLKSY

-19 ILTVFLSSSLEA
+19 TLTIFLSTSLEA
-31 ATYYWTAQDD
+31 ANYYWTAQDD

-60 ISGYPDGTND
+60 ISGYPDGTRD
-70 NAIFQANAAN
+70 NAIFQADAAN

-104 NGNILNPTKGFAQNN
+104 NGNILNPTRGFAQYN

-134 GAAILYN
+134 GAAVLYD

-146 SQGNDSNLKIQ
+146 SQGDDSNIKIQ
-157 HNLIFYSGST
+157 HNLIFYNGSI
-167 INAPGSNSAFE
+167 INAPNSNSAFE

-189 FNHNNGTLIMNTKNN
+189 FNHNSGTLIMNTKNN

-212 TGTGSFYNID
+212 TGTGSLYNID
-222 FRGNVNKRLHTDIT
+222 FRGNVNKRIYTDIT

-280 TVTFSGSSNQNIT
+280 TVTFSGSSSQNIT
-293 SNNNFRNVIINNT
+293 SNNNFRNVIINNV

-347 FQLLGSETV
+347 LQLLGSETV

-364 SGTVTYDGSGATGL
+364 TGTVTYDGSGATGL

-541 FNHAMRN
+541 FNHAMQN

-557 NVDSLISLKENNSS
+557 NVDSLISLKVNNSS

-577 DATIDS
+577 NATIDS

-598 QQNVY
+598 EQNVY

-718 TAFDDSSS
+718 AAFDDSSS

-738 SFTTADVNAP
+738 NFTTADVNAP

-807 GSTTITINPS
+807 SSTTITINPLTS
-817 TTLDGSTAYYVQVAA
+817 LNGSTAYYVHVAA

-897 IIVKSSDGSTVE
+897 IIVKSVDGSTVE

-924 EITINPSVT
+924 EITINPSVN
-933 LDEQTAYHLTIDETA
+933 LDGQTAYHLTIDETA

-953 SNSYAGISDATTINF
+953 SNSYAGISDTTTINF
-968 TTADGT
+968 TTADVT
-974 APTIIFNPADGDTGV
+974 APTVTFNPADSDTGV

-1000 EAVVNTNTSEITN
+1000 EAIVNANTSEITN
-1013 SNIASLITLK
+1013 SNIASLIILK
-1023 DSNLNGSDLEFT
+1023 DSNSNGSDLAFS

-1075 LSSSTFTVTTTGAAI
+1075 LSSSTFTVTTTGETI
-1090 ATIVPTNS
+1090 ATIIPTNS

-1110 GFNTAMRNLNDS
+1110 GFNTAIRNLNDT

-1151 NSAKNVITINPIG
+1151 NSAKNIITINPIG

-1177 TTVEDAFNNAVS
+1177 TTVEDVFDNATT
-1189 AVSSV
+1189 AASSI
-1194 FTIIDNAVPTFTFN
+1194 FTIVDNAVPIFTFN
-1208 PVDSD
+1208 PADLD
-1213 TNVIVSSNITI
+1213 RNVIVSSNIII

-1238 TDSNVDNL
+1238 IDSNVDNL
-1246 ITLKDA
+1246 ITLKDE

-1266 ADKKII
+1266 EAKKII
-1272 TINPSNNF
+1272 TINPTNNF
-1280 NSEQVIYLSLAAVE
+1280 NSEQVIYLAIAAVE
-1294 DQAGNATAT
+1294 DEAGNATAAT
-1303 TSISFTARD
+1303 NISFTARD
-1312 SDPPVVSFFPSNSA
+1312 SDPPAVSFFPSNSD

-1341 AIRNLDNTPIT
+1341 VIRNLNDTPIT
-1352 DANIDGLI
+1352 DANIDSLI
-1360 TLKASNSSGAD
+1360 TLKQSNSSGAD
-1371 ISFDAFIDSTKE
+1371 ILFDAVVDPTKE

-1390 NNLPLNQVI
+1390 SNLPLNQVI
-1399 YVAISASVE
+1399 YVAIGASVE

-1414 IAASSASF
+1414 ITASSASF

-1451 FSDAIRYL
+1451 FSDAIRHL
-1459 DDSLITNAN
+1459 DDSLITSAN
-1468 VDNLITLEYSFSGS
+1468 VDDLITLEYSFSGS
-1482 PIPFDATIDSAK
+1482 PIPFDATIDTAK

-1527 LAAGTFSVDDNV
+1527 LAAGTFSVDDTI

-1553 VEADAIITIYF
+1553 IEADAIITIYF
-1564 DEEIRFLDNTSINNI
+1564 DEEIRLLNNTSITNI
-1579 NVDSLITLKD
+1579 NVDSLITLRV
-1589 TNSSGVDIAFDATI
+1589 TNSNGADIAFDATI

-1621 QAVYVAIGPAVE
+1621 QAVYISIGPTVE
-1633 DSYDNAI
+1633 DSYDNAT
-1640 STTSSVFSTGDTI
+1640 STTSSVFSTGDSI
-1653 PPSVRIDAVI
+1653 PPSVSIDAVL
-1663 TVSGG
+1663 TVSEG

>member
-12 NLLLVII
+12 NLSLVII
-19 ILTVFLSSSLEA
+19 ILTIFLSTSLEA
-31 ATYYWTAQDD
+31 ATYYWTAQDN

-222 FRGNVNKRLHTDIT
+222 FRGDVNKRLHTDIT

-397 DANLDVN
+397 DANLDIN

-413 LDASTSNYNINVAGN
+413 LDASASNYNINVGGD
-428 WTNGDIFN
+428 WTNNGSFI
-436 SRSGTVTFDGTST
+436 SRSGLVTFDNNSDIFAGGTSAT
-449 ITSGGITNNTQD
+449 KDFNNVTLSGAVGSQSDNILIGGN
-461 FYNVILS
+461 FILS
-468 GSAGTQSTNHVDVD
+468 GSGTWYTNC
-482 NDFTISSSGT
+482 NTMTISGSTTNNSGT
-492 WNTSG
+492 I
-497 LCLFVAGTTT
+497 
-507 TGSGTLTNTTL
+507 TNTL
-518 PTVTFDPA
+518 APTVSFDPVNSSSTHA
-526 NSDNDVQPS
+526 ASDN
-535 ENITLT
+535 IILT
-541 FNHAMRN
+541 FNTAIRKASDN
-548 TDDSALTNT
+548 SDLTDS
-557 NVDSLISLKENNSS
+557 NVDAHITLKDANSS
-571 GADIAF
+571 GSNINF
-577 DATIDS
+577 DATIDAS
-583 DKKVITINPDSNLTG
+583 DKVITINPSSDLNSS
-598 QQNVY
+598 QVIY
-603 VAIGATVEDQT
+603 VAIGNTVENV
-614 CGQAITAANAT
+614 CNTALSASSAT
-625 FTVVDTDVPT
+625 FTVTDSADPI
-635 LSSSTPADA
+635 LSSS
-644 DTGVGVNDN
+644 
-653 IILNFSKAVDAES
+653 S
-666 GNIVIYKA
+666 
-674 SDDSEVESIPVGNA
+674 
-688 KVSGSGSTQI
+688 
-698 TINPAST
+698 
-705 LDSSTNYYVQIAA
+705 
-718 TAFDDSSS
+718 
-726 NSYAGINDKTSL
+726 
-738 SFTTADVNAP
+738 
-748 TLSSST
+748 

-760 GIAVDTN
+760 AIAVD
-767 IVLNFNEAVD
+767 
-777 AESGNIIIYKS
+777 S
-788 SDDSQVESI
+788 
-797 PVGDAKVSGS
+797 
-807 GSTTITINPS
+807 
-817 TTLDGSTAYYVQVAA
+817 
-832 TAFDDSSSNS
+832 
-842 YAGISDATT
+842 
-851 LNFTTAD
+851 
-858 IGAPTLSSSTPADGA
+858 
-873 TGIAVDT
+873 

-892 ENGNI
+892 DSGNI

-1013 SNIASLITLK
+1013 SNIASLIALK

-1063 SAVEDASANETS
+1063 LAVEDASANETS

-1122 EITNSN
+1122 EITNNN

-1189 AVSSV
+1189 AISSV

-1266 ADKKII
+1266 SDKKII

-1390 NNLPLNQVI
+1390 SNLPLNQVI

-1414 IAASSASF
+1414 IAASTASF

-1451 FSDAIRYL
+1451 FSDAIRHL

>member
-1 MYPKIFILKSY
+1 MYPKIFVLKSY

-19 ILTVFLSSSLEA
+19 TLTIFLSTSLEA
-31 ATYYWTAQDD
+31 ANYYWTAQDD

-70 NAIFQANAAN
+70 NAIFQADAAN

-104 NGNILNPTKGFAQNN
+104 NGNILNPTRGFAQYN

-134 GAAILYN
+134 GAAVLYD

-146 SQGNDSNLKIQ
+146 SQGDDSNIKIQ
-157 HNLIFYSGST
+157 HNLIFYNGSI
-167 INAPGSNSAFE
+167 INAPNSNSAFE

-189 FNHNNGTLIMNTKNN
+189 FNHNSGTLIMNTKNN

-222 FRGNVNKRLHTDIT
+222 FRGNVNKRIYTDIT

-280 TVTFSGSSNQNIT
+280 TVTFSGSSSQNIT
-293 SNNNFRNVIINNT
+293 SNNNFRNVIINNV

-347 FQLLGSETV
+347 LQLLGSETV

-364 SGTVTYDGSGATGL
+364 TGTVTYDGSGATGL

-541 FNHAMRN
+541 FNHAMQN

-557 NVDSLISLKENNSS
+557 NVDSLISLKVNNSS

-577 DATIDS
+577 NATIDS

-598 QQNVY
+598 EQNVY

-718 TAFDDSSS
+718 AAFDDSSS

-738 SFTTADVNAP
+738 NFTTADVNAP

-897 IIVKSSDGSTVE
+897 IIVKSVDGSTVE

-924 EITINPSVT
+924 EITINPSVN
-933 LDEQTAYHLTIDETA
+933 LDGQTAYHLTIDETA

-953 SNSYAGISDATTINF
+953 SNSYAGISDTTTINF
-968 TTADGT
+968 TTADVT
-974 APTIIFNPADGDTGV
+974 APTVTFNPADSDTGV

-1000 EAVVNTNTSEITN
+1000 EAIVNANTSEITN
-1013 SNIASLITLK
+1013 SNIASLIILK
-1023 DSNLNGSDLEFT
+1023 DSNSNGSDLAFS

-1075 LSSSTFTVTTTGAAI
+1075 LSSSTFTVTTTGETI
-1090 ATIVPTNS
+1090 ATIIPADS
-1098 STDIVA
+1098 SRDVLA

-1110 GFNTAMRNLNDS
+1110 GFNTAIRNLNDT
-1122 EITNSN
+1122 EITN
-1128 VNSLITLR
+1128 
-1136 NTNSSGTAIPFTASI
+1136 
-1151 NSAKNVITINPIG
+1151 
-1164 DFSSGQNVYVAIG
+1164 
-1177 TTVEDAFNNAVS
+1177 
-1189 AVSSV
+1189 
-1194 FTIIDNAVPTFTFN
+1194 DN
-1208 PVDSD
+1208 
-1213 TNVIVSSNITI
+1213 IH
-1224 TFNELIRNINNSTL
+1224 
-1238 TDSNVDNL
+1238 
-1246 ITLKDA
+1246 
-1252 DSSGSNIT
+1252 
-1260 FNATID
+1260 
-1266 ADKKII
+1266 
-1272 TINPSNNF
+1272 
-1280 NSEQVIYLSLAAVE
+1280 
-1294 DQAGNATAT
+1294 
-1303 TSISFTARD
+1303 
-1312 SDPPVVSFFPSNSA
+1312 
-1326 VNVLRNSDITISFTE
+1326 
-1341 AIRNLDNTPIT
+1341 
-1352 DANIDGLI
+1352 
-1360 TLKASNSSGAD
+1360 
-1371 ISFDAFIDSTKE
+1371 
-1383 NITITPT
+1383 
-1390 NNLPLNQVI
+1390 
-1399 YVAISASVE
+1399 
-1408 DEWDNA
+1408 
-1414 IAASSASF
+1414 
-1422 TTIDDRL
+1422 
-1429 SVTFDPA
+1429 
-1436 DGTTGLP
+1436 
-1443 VNTNVIMT
+1443 
-1451 FSDAIRYL
+1451 
-1459 DDSLITNAN
+1459 
-1468 VDNLITLEYSFSGS
+1468 
-1482 PIPFDATIDSAK
+1482 
-1494 KIITINPTNNLIPGD
+1494 
-1509 IIYVSIDSVEN
+1509 
-1520 SSDVATG
+1520 
-1527 LAAGTFSVDDNV
+1527 
-1539 PPNVLI
+1539 
-1545 SPSNGSTN
+1545 
-1553 VEADAIITIYF
+1553 
-1564 DEEIRFLDNTSINNI
+1564 
-1579 NVDSLITLKD
+1579 SLITLKD
-1589 TNSSGVDIAFDATI
+1589 TDTNGTDIPFT
-1603 DIHNQLISI
+1603 ISI
-1612 NLNENLASE
+1612 NTAKKVITINPISDLSSGQNI
-1621 QAVYVAIGPAVE
+1621 YVAIGVTVE
-1633 DSYDNAI
+1633 D
-1640 STTSSVFSTGDTI
+1640 
-1653 PPSVRIDAVI
+1653 
-1663 TVSGG
+1663 
-1668 GE
+1668 

>member
-19 ILTVFLSSSLEA
+19 ILTVFLSTSLEA

-222 FRGNVNKRLHTDIT
+222 FRGNVNKRLHNDIT

-384 FNLIFN
+384 YNLIFN

-397 DANLDVN
+397 DTNLDVN

-413 LDASTSNYNINVAGN
+413 LDASASNYNINVGGD
-428 WTNGDIFN
+428 WTNNGSFI
-436 SRSGTVTFDGTST
+436 SRSGLVTFDNNSDIFAGGTSAT
-449 ITSGGITNNTQD
+449 KDFNNVTLSGAVGSQSDNILIGGN
-461 FYNVILS
+461 FILS
-468 GSAGTQSTNHVDVD
+468 GSGTWYTNC
-482 NDFTISSSGT
+482 NTMTISGSTTNNSGT
-492 WNTSG
+492 I
-497 LCLFVAGTTT
+497 
-507 TGSGTLTNTTL
+507 TNTL
-518 PTVTFDPA
+518 APTVSFDPVNSSSTHA
-526 NSDNDVQPS
+526 ASDN
-535 ENITLT
+535 IILT
-541 FNHAMRN
+541 FNTAIRKASDN
-548 TDDSALTNT
+548 SDLTDS
-557 NVDSLISLKENNSS
+557 NVDAHITLKDANSS
-571 GADIAF
+571 GSNINF
-577 DATIDS
+577 DATIDAS
-583 DKKVITINPDSNLTG
+583 DKVITINPSSDLNSS
-598 QQNVY
+598 QVIY
-603 VAIGATVEDQT
+603 VAIGNTVENV
-614 CGQAITAANAT
+614 CNTALSASSAT
-625 FTVVDTDVPT
+625 FTVTDSADPI
-635 LSSSTPADA
+635 LSSS
-644 DTGVGVNDN
+644 
-653 IILNFSKAVDAES
+653 S
-666 GNIVIYKA
+666 
-674 SDDSEVESIPVGNA
+674 
-688 KVSGSGSTQI
+688 
-698 TINPAST
+698 
-705 LDSSTNYYVQIAA
+705 
-718 TAFDDSSS
+718 
-726 NSYAGINDKTSL
+726 
-738 SFTTADVNAP
+738 
-748 TLSSST
+748 

-760 GIAVDTN
+760 AIAVD
-767 IVLNFNEAVD
+767 
-777 AESGNIIIYKS
+777 S
-788 SDDSQVESI
+788 
-797 PVGDAKVSGS
+797 
-807 GSTTITINPS
+807 
-817 TTLDGSTAYYVQVAA
+817 
-832 TAFDDSSSNS
+832 
-842 YAGISDATT
+842 
-851 LNFTTAD
+851 
-858 IGAPTLSSSTPADGA
+858 
-873 TGIAVDT
+873 

-892 ENGNI
+892 DSGNI

-1063 SAVEDASANETS
+1063 LAVEDASANETS

-1189 AVSSV
+1189 AISSV

-1266 ADKKII
+1266 SDKKII

-1390 NNLPLNQVI
+1390 SNLPLNQVI

-1414 IAASSASF
+1414 IAASTASF

-1451 FSDAIRYL
+1451 FSDAIRHL